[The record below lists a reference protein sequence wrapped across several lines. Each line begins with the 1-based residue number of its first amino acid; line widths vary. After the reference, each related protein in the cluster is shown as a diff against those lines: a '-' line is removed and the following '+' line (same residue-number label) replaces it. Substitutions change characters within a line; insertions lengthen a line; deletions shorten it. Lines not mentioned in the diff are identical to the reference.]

1 MNVENLK
8 TPPTQLR
15 NLVKHVNKRNFNETS
30 EQINQFIK
38 DHGLEADRSSLRY
51 LFTAI
56 NFSDPSPT
64 VTVQLQ
70 AKLLGGQLQRQLQ
83 SSSFVSNI
91 CFAFDQHFAN
101 SQKSLKPSETAELI
115 GQVCR
120 LTGINKLCECVFALA
135 VTHSSHPELRESAR
149 DCLRG
154 SITELLDS
162 YLGNNNSS
170 SATSGLQDIS
180 IDLLQYLLCCLK
192 IYVTPKLHEQFLIKL
207 REEFPRQAV
216 PLILAPFL
224 YGSTTAATSNPVRA
238 NASETDAEA
247 EATTT
252 TEIETAS
259 SSISPSTS
267 SNSCGTDAL
276 NEVGIEDIYDH
287 LSEIIFTNQG
297 KNNIMDTSWI
307 NLILE
312 IGYEFTSSVE
322 ECKNHLCSRERE
334 RTELQPKDVAKIVG
348 LMCRR
353 HSSLLDCNVNLP
365 TPANFWPGQGQGG
378 GSNSSGGSS
387 QAQATPAQQGQNSSS
402 NSNNNDGASDGGG
415 SSSSDKKDKKETT
428 DATQTWKPD
437 VFVQALK
444 ELVPQLN
451 WKDVCI
457 ELDHPEFVLKD
468 RIGLDL
474 LLTILRLATQ
484 SNIFPHPECIYRHW
498 ANTEG
503 QLSLISTLLKNPD
516 LFSFAD
522 FVFSQ
527 PTLDVLKTAPDADN
541 KEISA
546 WKSLHLVEVLLSI
559 ADKGYYTQVHELFK
573 FPAQNCPDVLFL
585 ALLHI
590 NPPLTPLRQDL
601 FNLLIPTFL
610 NNHPNSNV
618 ILASAWSS
626 TNFSL
631 RPNIMNAM
639 SEWYLR
645 SSDFD
650 QVKLSRILDL
660 AQDLKALSSLLN
672 ARSFLFI
679 IDLACLAS
687 RREYLKLEKWLTDKI
702 RDHGEPFMQ
711 AMIKVLLRRCPQVA
725 NAKVPEEQLPPKQAQ
740 LLPETVTTMINSLQT
755 CINSCMQPEMVEM
768 IMQMTANVAIMANK
782 ARAQQQQQQQ
792 QQQQP
797 GLVPPP
803 PPSILRHRG
812 MDLPGGIVPP
822 SPQQQQQQQQ
832 PFSGSLNAQQMFG
845 PGIDPLTNMSNNLAG
860 LNLSGPNGAF
870 NFGNMLTSPSRL
882 MGPGGSPYPLNP
894 MQMPQPLPP
903 PPNVGNLGRMLPG
916 GSQQPPTPSS
926 APPTAPN
933 PNNPVMADLQ
943 IPVSKEVEDEVN
955 SYFQRIYNHQP
966 NPTLSIDE
974 VLDILQRFK
983 ESSNRREQEVFLCM
997 LRNLFEEYRF
1007 FCQYPEK
1014 ELQITAQLFGGIID
1028 RNLVPTFVALGLS
1041 LRCVLDA
1048 LRKPDGSKLYY
1059 FGVTALDRFKTR
1071 LHTYNKYCEHI
1082 RSIPHFSDFPQHLIQ
1097 YVEYGM
1103 HGQEPPPHKLVG
1115 LSNTISALATGPPTE
1130 PLYRTSAMQ
1139 GHVPATAAPSSGQ
1152 KPTVAVSH
1160 ATRMKSIANAT
1171 NIDTLLVANQE
1182 EKVTVPPEPVQDKT
1196 AFIFNNL
1203 SQLNIPQKCDEIK
1216 EIMTQEYW
1224 PWLAQYLVLK
1234 RASMEFNFHTLYYN
1248 FLDALKNGEINR
1260 FVTKETLRNIKVLLR
1275 SDKGVINFSDRSLL
1289 KNLGHW
1295 LGMMTLGRNR
1305 PILQLDLD
1313 LKSLLAEAYHKGQQ
1327 ELLFVVPF
1335 VAKILE
1341 SSAKSKI
1348 FRSPNPWT
1356 MGIMYVLGELHQ
1368 EPDLKLNLKFEIEV
1382 LCKTLNLELAK
1393 LRPVIYLKDPTR
1405 ALHIEQQMS
1414 QPKPKQTE
1422 SVPSPAQQQQ
1432 QQQQQQQPPPQ
1443 QQQQQQQQQQPPP
1456 PPPAEV
1462 DAAQAA
1468 AMMMNAAG
1476 GGSNNAS
1483 GSVASPSLPIDP
1495 SQVSLPPPE
1504 PRYSYVEV
1512 NVTNFQLIAQQ
1523 LVLPPNIPFLH
1534 ANPGIKHIVINAV
1547 ERTIT
1552 DWLQPVVDRSIRIA
1566 CATTEQIIRKDF
1578 ALDADENRMRT
1589 AAHQMVRNLAAGMAM
1604 ITGKDEIARAISQ
1617 NLHKAFVSA
1626 LTGMPS
1632 LSEIQAASMQ
1642 LASENVELVCA
1653 FIQKTSAEKA
1663 ALEIDRRLST
1673 DIETRKIAREEGSR
1687 FVDAQILSYQ
1697 QERLPEAVRIKV
1709 GAAPATLYAVYSE
1722 FARTIP
1728 GFQQMSDRDIALFA
1742 PKPQDLPPPNV
1753 FANDD
1758 SSMVYAE
1765 VAAKMEAFMNT
1776 AINVPT
1782 LQLQAGKMHM
1792 LLNALMSTRRL
1803 RDQESAFILLTRAV
1817 EGLTEGLINVQEHL
1831 EQMKLYRDIH
1841 LRILSL
1847 LHNSFGAPN
1856 TERAVTKCFFEIRE
1870 EARFNV
1876 EAARALITAHFV
1888 NLNQFDGM
1896 LRDCMD
1902 NGNNYMAISFG
1913 IGLIE
1918 RLIVEDRAINIV
1930 SDNEFMATVELL
1942 GRLTQHRHRYP
1953 ECIVNAIDTL
1963 WSGNFNSTA
1972 DYSPFNANER
1982 SLAGASQYIHSG
1994 MLHVR
1999 SCDTDDPPGLQEKTE
2014 FLLKD
2019 WVALY
2024 AQQTQQTT
2032 RDARNFGAFVQKMNT
2047 YGILK
2052 TDDLITRFFRQ
2063 ATNICTDVV
2072 YRMFADPSMPIN
2084 QAKNKIFQWIDAFV
2098 HLIAML
2104 VRHSGEPGNPT
2115 TKINLLNKVL
2125 GIVLGT
2131 LLKDHEMRGVSFQQV
2146 GYHRFFMM
2154 LFMEL
2159 CSADVNLDSL
2169 MHSIVSA
2176 FAYTYHQLKP
2186 SVAPG
2191 FCFAWL
2197 ELISHRVFL
2206 GRILVQIPGQ
2216 KGWPLYAQLLQD
2228 LFKYLAPFLRNTE
2241 LGKPVQLLYKG
2252 TLRVLLVLLHDFPE
2266 FLCDYHFGFCDTI
2279 PPNCVQMRN
2288 IILSAFPRNM
2298 RLPDP
2303 FTPNLK
2309 VDMLSDSSNAPKVL
2323 SSYIVNIKP
2332 PNFKKDLDSYLKARA
2347 PVTFLSELRGHLQ
2360 VTSEPGTRYN
2370 MTLMNAL
2377 VMYVGTQAIALIRN
2391 KNFVPNTSNIAHSAH
2406 MDIFQNL
2413 AVDLDTEGRYLFL
2426 NAIAN
2431 QLRYPNS
2438 HTHYFSCAVL
2448 HLFAEANSEA
2458 IQEQITRV
2466 LLERLIVNRPHPW
2479 GLLITFI
2486 ELIKNPIYKFWD
2498 HDFVHCAP
2506 EITKL
2511 FESVARSCLAKS
2523 NVTQQLNMA
2532 IVDGESQEV
2541 GNIN

>member
-1 MNVENLK
+1 MNVESQLK
-8 TPPTQLR
+8 TPLTHIR
-15 NLVKHVNKRNFNETS
+15 NLVKHVSKRNFNESS
-30 EQINQFIK
+30 EQIKQFVK
-38 DHGLEADRSSLRY
+38 EHGLEADRSSLRH
-51 LFTAI
+51 LFSVI
-56 NFSDPSPT
+56 NFSDPAPS
-64 VTVQLQ
+64 VTAQLQ
-70 AKLLGGQLQRQLQ
+70 AKLLGAQLQRQLQ

-91 CFAFDQHFAN
+91 CYAFDQYFASN
-101 SQKSLKPSETAELI
+101 QKSIKAAAVADLV
-115 GQVCR
+115 GQVAR
-120 LTGINKLCECVFALA
+120 LTGINKVCECVFALA
-135 VTHSSHPELRESAR
+135 VTHSSYTELRHSAR
-149 DCLRG
+149 NNLKG
-154 SITELLDS
+154 SLSDLIDS
-162 YLGNNNSS
+162 YLGKNNSS
-170 SATSGLQDIS
+170 PASSGLQEIS
-180 IDLLQYLLCCLK
+180 FDLLQYLLCCLSE
-192 IYVTPKLHEQFLIKL
+192 YVKPQLEAQFLVKL

-216 PLILAPFL
+216 PLVLAPFL
-224 YGSTTAATSNPVRA
+224 YGSTTATIAGA
-238 NASETDAEA
+238 GASETDAEA
-247 EATTT
+247 EATT
-252 TEIETAS
+252 
-259 SSISPSTS
+259 S
-267 SNSCGTDAL
+267 SNSSSSEADAL

-334 RTELQPKDVAKIVG
+334 RAELQSKDVAKIVG

-365 TPANFWPGQGQGG
+365 TPANFWPGQGQGA
-378 GSNSSGGSS
+378 GSNSSGSS
-387 QAQATPAQQGQNSSS
+387 QTQITPQQQTPGS
-402 NSNNNDGASDGGG
+402 SNNNDGSDGN
-415 SSSSDKKDKKETT
+415 SSSDKKDKKETT

-444 ELVPQLN
+444 EVVPQLN
-451 WKDVCI
+451 WKDVCM

-468 RIGLDL
+468 RIGLEL
-474 LLTILRLATQ
+474 LLTILRLATG

-503 QLSLISTLLKNPD
+503 QLSLIATMLKNPD

-527 PTLDVLKTAPDADN
+527 PALDVLKTAPDADN

-546 WKSLHLVEVLLSI
+546 WKSLHLVEVLLTI

-585 ALLHI
+585 ALL
-590 NPPLTPLRQDL
+590 NTSPPMTPLRQDL
-601 FNLLIPTFL
+601 FNQLIPTFL
-610 NNHPNSNV
+610 GNHPNSNV

-626 TNFSL
+626 NNFQL
-631 RPNIMNAM
+631 RSNIMNAM

-645 SSDFD
+645 GNEFD

-660 AQDLKALSSLLN
+660 AQDLKALSALLN

-702 RDHGEPFMQ
+702 REHGEPFMQ
-711 AMIKVLLRRCPQVA
+711 AIIKVLHRRCPQVI
-725 NAKVPEEQLPPKQAQ
+725 NAKVPEDQLPPKQAQ
-740 LLPETVTTMINSLQT
+740 LLPETVTTMINCLQT
-755 CINSCMQPEMVEM
+755 CINNCMQPEMVEV

-782 ARAQQQQQQQ
+782 ARAQQQQ
-792 QQQQP
+792 P

-803 PPSILRHRG
+803 PPTILRGHRG

-822 SPQQQQQQQQ
+822 PPQQ
-832 PFSGSLNAQQMFG
+832 PFSGNLNAQMFG
-845 PGIDPLTNMSNNLAG
+845 PGMDPLTNMSNNIAG

-882 MGPGGSPYPLNP
+882 MTPGANPYPLNL
-894 MQMPQPLPP
+894 MQMPQAPP

-916 GSQQPPTPSS
+916 GPQQQTPTPT
-926 APPTAPN
+926 PTAPN

-1059 FGVTALDRFKTR
+1059 FGVTALDRFRTR

-1082 RSIPHFSDFPQHLIQ
+1082 RSIPHFSDFPPHLIQ

-1103 HGQEPPPHKLVG
+1103 HGQEPPPQKLIG
-1115 LSNTISALATGPPTE
+1115 LSNTIPSAISTGPVTE
-1130 PLYRTSAMQ
+1130 PVYRNSSMLGNMPAATPGSGPKSSA
-1139 GHVPATAAPSSGQ
+1139 AI
-1152 KPTVAVSH
+1152 SH

-1216 EIMTQEYW
+1216 EIMTKEYW

-1341 SSAKSKI
+1341 SSAKSRI

-1393 LRPVIYLKDPTR
+1393 LRPVIYLKDPSR
-1405 ALHIEQQMS
+1405 ALLIEQQMS
-1414 QPKPKQTE
+1414 QPKPKQLE
-1422 SVPSPAQQQQ
+1422 AVVPAPTLPREQQSPAQPP
-1432 QQQQQQQPPPQ
+1432 PPPQ
-1443 QQQQQQQQQQPPP
+1443 QQQQPQQQAPPP
-1456 PPPAEV
+1456 PSSADV
-1462 DAAQAA
+1462 DAQNAA
-1468 AMMMNAAG
+1468 AMMMAAG
-1476 GGSNNAS
+1476 GANSTP
-1483 GSVASPSLPIDP
+1483 GSVSSPNLPTDP
-1495 SQVSLPPPE
+1495 SQVVLPPPE
-1504 PRYSYVEV
+1504 PRYSYVDV
-1512 NVTNFQLIAQQ
+1512 NVSNFQLIGQQ
-1523 LVLPPNIPFLH
+1523 LVLPPNTPFLH
-1534 ANPGIKHIVINAV
+1534 ANPGIKHIVVNAV

-1552 DWLQPVVDRSIRIA
+1552 DWLQPIVDRSIRIA

-1617 NLHKAFVSA
+1617 NLHKALLSA
-1626 LTGMPS
+1626 LNGMPS
-1632 LSEIQAASMQ
+1632 MAEIQAAAMQ

-1663 ALEIDRRLST
+1663 AAEIDRRLST
-1673 DIETRKIAREEGSR
+1673 DFETRKIAREEGNR

-1709 GAAPATLYAVYSE
+1709 GPAPATLYAVYSE
-1722 FARTIP
+1722 FARSIP
-1728 GFQQMSDRDIALFA
+1728 GFQQMSDRDIALFV
-1742 PKPQDLPPPNV
+1742 PKPTDLSQPNV
-1753 FANDD
+1753 FANDE

-1765 VAAKMEAFMNT
+1765 LASKMETFMNT
-1776 AINVPT
+1776 AIGVPS
-1782 LQLQAGKMHM
+1782 LQIQASKMHM
-1792 LLNALMSTRRL
+1792 LLNALMATRRL
-1803 RDQESAFILLTRAV
+1803 RDQESAFNLLTRAV
-1817 EGLTEGLINVQEHL
+1817 EGLTEGLVNMHENM
-1831 EQMKLYRDIH
+1831 EQMKLYQNIH
-1841 LRILSL
+1841 LRIIGL
-1847 LHNSFGAPN
+1847 LNNSFGAPN
-1856 TERAVTKCFFEIRE
+1856 TERAVTKCFFDIRE
-1870 EARFNV
+1870 EARYNV
-1876 EAARALITAHFV
+1876 EAARALITSHFV

-1902 NGNNYMAISFG
+1902 NGNNYVATSFG
-1913 IGLIE
+1913 IALLE
-1918 RLIVEDRAINIV
+1918 RLIMDDRVINIV

-1953 ECIVNAIDTL
+1953 ECIVTAIDTL
-1963 WSGNFNSTA
+1963 WSGNFNSSS
-1972 DYSPFNANER
+1972 DYSPFNGSER
-1982 SLAGASQYIHSG
+1982 YLSGASHYIHSG
-1994 MLHVR
+1994 MHHVR

-2024 AQQTQQTT
+2024 TQQNQQST

-2063 ATNICTDVV
+2063 ATHICTDVV
-2072 YRMFADPSMPIN
+2072 YRMFAEPSLPIN

-2104 VRHSGEPGNPT
+2104 VRHSGEAGNPT

-2159 CSADVNLDSL
+2159 CSADVILESL

-2176 FAYTYHQLKP
+2176 FAYTYHLLSP

-2323 SSYIVNIKP
+2323 SSYIMNIQP

-2370 MTLMNAL
+2370 MALMNAL

-2523 NVTQQLNMA
+2523 NVTQQLNMPA
-2532 IVDGESQEV
+2532 VDGEAQEV
-2541 GNIN
+2541 ANIN

>member
-1 MNVENLK
+1 MCPRLRAVAVKALLLVSK
-8 TPPTQLR
+8 PCAMHLSDTKPTDTDSFSDFLQF
-15 NLVKHVNKRNFNETS
+15 VKE
-30 EQINQFIK
+30 
-38 DHGLEADRSSLRY
+38 HGLEADRSSLRH
-51 LFTAI
+51 LFSVI
-56 NFSDPSPT
+56 NFSDPAPS
-64 VTVQLQ
+64 VTAQLQ
-70 AKLLGGQLQRQLQ
+70 AKLLGAQLQRQLQ

-91 CFAFDQHFAN
+91 CYAFDQYFASN
-101 SQKSLKPSETAELI
+101 QKSIKAAAVADLV
-115 GQVCR
+115 GQVAR
-120 LTGINKLCECVFALA
+120 LTGINKVCECVFALA
-135 VTHSSHPELRESAR
+135 VTHSSYTELRHSAR
-149 DCLRG
+149 NNLKG
-154 SITELLDS
+154 SLSELIDS
-162 YLGNNNSS
+162 YLGKNNSS
-170 SATSGLQDIS
+170 PASSGLQEIS
-180 IDLLQYLLCCLK
+180 FDLLQYLLCCLSE
-192 IYVTPKLHEQFLIKL
+192 YVKPQLEAQFLIKL

-216 PLILAPFL
+216 PLVLAPFL
-224 YGSTTAATSNPVRA
+224 YGSTTATIAGA
-238 NASETDAEA
+238 GASETDAEA
-247 EATTT
+247 EATT
-252 TEIETAS
+252 
-259 SSISPSTS
+259 S
-267 SNSCGTDAL
+267 SNSSSSEADAL

-334 RTELQPKDVAKIVG
+334 RAELQSKDVAKIVG

-365 TPANFWPGQGQGG
+365 TPANFWPGQGQGA
-378 GSNSSGGSS
+378 GSNSSGSS
-387 QAQATPAQQGQNSSS
+387 QTQITPQQQTPGS
-402 NSNNNDGASDGGG
+402 SNNNDGSDGN
-415 SSSSDKKDKKETT
+415 SSSDKKDKKETT

-444 ELVPQLN
+444 EVVPQLN
-451 WKDVCI
+451 WKDVCM

-468 RIGLDL
+468 RIGLEL
-474 LLTILRLATQ
+474 LLTILRLATG

-503 QLSLISTLLKNPD
+503 QLSLIATMLKNPD

-527 PTLDVLKTAPDADN
+527 PALDVLKTAPDADN

-585 ALLHI
+585 ALL
-590 NPPLTPLRQDL
+590 NTSPPMTPLRQDL
-601 FNLLIPTFL
+601 FNQLIPTFL
-610 NNHPNSNV
+610 GNHPNSNV

-626 TNFSL
+626 NNFQL
-631 RPNIMNAM
+631 RSNIMNAM

-645 SSDFD
+645 GNEFD

-660 AQDLKALSSLLN
+660 AQDLKALSALLN

-702 RDHGEPFMQ
+702 REHGEPFMQ
-711 AMIKVLLRRCPQVA
+711 AIIKVLHRRCPQVI
-725 NAKVPEEQLPPKQAQ
+725 NAKVPEDQLPPKQAQ
-740 LLPETVTTMINSLQT
+740 LLPETVTTMINCLQT
-755 CINSCMQPEMVEM
+755 CINNCMQPEMVEV

-782 ARAQQQQQQQ
+782 ARAQQQQ
-792 QQQQP
+792 P

-803 PPSILRHRG
+803 PPTILRGHRG

-822 SPQQQQQQQQ
+822 PPQQ
-832 PFSGSLNAQQMFG
+832 PFSGNLNAQMFG
-845 PGIDPLTNMSNNLAG
+845 PGMDPLTNMSNNIAG

-882 MGPGGSPYPLNP
+882 MTPGANPYPLNL
-894 MQMPQPLPP
+894 MQMPQAPP

-916 GSQQPPTPSS
+916 GPQQQTPTP
-926 APPTAPN
+926 APTAPN

-1059 FGVTALDRFKTR
+1059 FGVTALDRFRTR

-1082 RSIPHFSDFPQHLIQ
+1082 RSIPHFSDFPPHLIQ

-1103 HGQEPPPHKLVG
+1103 HGQEPPPQKLIG
-1115 LSNTISALATGPPTE
+1115 LSNTIPSAISSGPVTE
-1130 PLYRTSAMQ
+1130 PIYRNSSMLGNMPAATPGSGPKSSSAI
-1139 GHVPATAAPSSGQ
+1139 
-1152 KPTVAVSH
+1152 SH

-1216 EIMTQEYW
+1216 EIMTKEYW

-1341 SSAKSKI
+1341 SSAKSRI

-1393 LRPVIYLKDPTR
+1393 LRPVIYLKDPSR
-1405 ALHIEQQMS
+1405 ALLIEQQMS
-1414 QPKPKQTE
+1414 QPKPKQLE
-1422 SVPSPAQQQQ
+1422 AVVPAPTLPREQQSPAQPP
-1432 QQQQQQQPPPQ
+1432 PPPQ
-1443 QQQQQQQQQQPPP
+1443 QQQQPQQQAPPP
-1456 PPPAEV
+1456 PSSADV
-1462 DAAQAA
+1462 DAQNAA
-1468 AMMMNAAG
+1468 AMMMAAG
-1476 GGSNNAS
+1476 GANSTP
-1483 GSVASPSLPIDP
+1483 GSVSSPNLPTDP
-1495 SQVSLPPPE
+1495 SQVVLPPPE
-1504 PRYSYVEV
+1504 PRYSYVDV
-1512 NVTNFQLIAQQ
+1512 NVSNFQLIGQQ
-1523 LVLPPNIPFLH
+1523 LVLPPNTPFLH
-1534 ANPGIKHIVINAV
+1534 ANPGIKHIVVNAV

-1552 DWLQPVVDRSIRIA
+1552 DWLQPIVDRSIRIA

-1617 NLHKAFVSA
+1617 NLHKALLSA
-1626 LTGMPS
+1626 LNGMPS
-1632 LSEIQAASMQ
+1632 MAEIQAAAMQ

-1663 ALEIDRRLST
+1663 AAEIDRRLST
-1673 DIETRKIAREEGSR
+1673 DFETRKIAREEGNR

-1709 GAAPATLYAVYSE
+1709 GPAPATLYAVYSE
-1722 FARTIP
+1722 FARSIP
-1728 GFQQMSDRDIALFA
+1728 GFQQMSDRDIALFV
-1742 PKPQDLPPPNV
+1742 PKPTDLSQPNV
-1753 FANDD
+1753 FANDE

-1765 VAAKMEAFMNT
+1765 LASKMETFMNT
-1776 AINVPT
+1776 AIGVPS
-1782 LQLQAGKMHM
+1782 LQIQASKMHM
-1792 LLNALMSTRRL
+1792 LLNALMATRRL
-1803 RDQESAFILLTRAV
+1803 RDQESAFNLLTRAV
-1817 EGLTEGLINVQEHL
+1817 EGLTEGLVNMHENMD
-1831 EQMKLYRDIH
+1831 QMKLYQNIH
-1841 LRILSL
+1841 LRIIGL

-1856 TERAVTKCFFEIRE
+1856 TERAVTKCFFDIRE
-1870 EARFNV
+1870 EARYNV
-1876 EAARALITAHFV
+1876 EAARALITSHFV

-1902 NGNNYMAISFG
+1902 NGNNYVATSFG
-1913 IGLIE
+1913 IALLE
-1918 RLIVEDRAINIV
+1918 RLIMDDRVINIV

-1963 WSGNFNSTA
+1963 WSGNFNSSS
-1972 DYSPFNANER
+1972 DYSPFNGSER
-1982 SLAGASQYIHSG
+1982 YLSGASHYIHSG
-1994 MLHVR
+1994 MHHVR

-2024 AQQTQQTT
+2024 TQQNQQST

-2063 ATNICTDVV
+2063 ATHICTDVV
-2072 YRMFADPSMPIN
+2072 YRMFAEPSLPIN

-2104 VRHSGEPGNPT
+2104 VRHSGEAGNPT

-2159 CSADVNLDSL
+2159 CSADVILESL

-2176 FAYTYHQLKP
+2176 FAYTYHLLNP

-2323 SSYIVNIKP
+2323 SSYIMNIQP

-2370 MTLMNAL
+2370 MALMNAL

-2506 EITKL
+2506 EITKYFGECL
-2511 FESVARSCLAKS
+2511 IVVKRFENSIGIQCAS
-2523 NVTQQLNMA
+2523 
-2532 IVDGESQEV
+2532 
-2541 GNIN
+2541 

>member
-1 MNVENLK
+1 MNVENQLTPLK
-8 TPPTQLR
+8 QIR
-15 NLVKHVNKRNFNETS
+15 NLVKHVNKRNFNES
-30 EQINQFIK
+30 NEQIKQFIQ
-38 DHGLEADRSSLRY
+38 DYALEADRSCLRY
-51 LFTAI
+51 LFTVL
-56 NFSDPSPT
+56 NLNDPSPN
-64 VTVQLQ
+64 VTAQLQ
-70 AKLLGGQLQRQLQ
+70 AKLLGAHLQRQLQ
-83 SSSFVSNI
+83 CSSFVTNI
-91 CFAFDQHFAN
+91 CFAFDQHFAK
-101 SQKSLKPSETAELI
+101 QKGLKPFALSELV
-115 GQVCR
+115 GQVAK
-120 LTGINKLCECVFALA
+120 LTGINKLCECIFALA
-135 VTHSSHPELRESAR
+135 VTHSSHPELRQSAR
-149 DCLRG
+149 ENLR
-154 SITELLDS
+154 SSLPELLNS
-162 YLGNNNSS
+162 YLGNN
-170 SATSGLQDIS
+170 SASAATASGLHEIS
-180 IDLLQYLLCCLK
+180 FDLLQYLLCCLRE
-192 IYVTPKLHEQFLIKL
+192 YVTPQLESQFLRKL
-207 REEFPRQAV
+207 REEFPREAV
-216 PLILAPFL
+216 PLVLAPLL
-224 YGSTTAATSNPVRA
+224 YRNTTTTATTTTAAKSNDDE
-238 NASETDAEA
+238 ETDAE
-247 EATTT
+247 EETTNTNT
-252 TEIETAS
+252 TNTSSWS
-259 SSISPSTS
+259 SS
-267 SNSCGTDAL
+267 NADNL

-287 LSEIIFTNQG
+287 LSEIIYSNQG

-312 IGYEFTSSVE
+312 IGYDFTSSVE
-322 ECKNHLCSRERE
+322 DCRNHLCCGCGSR
-334 RTELQPKDVAKIVG
+334 ELQPKDVAKIVG

-353 HSSLLDCNVNLP
+353 HLSLLDCNVNLP
-365 TPANFWPGQGQGG
+365 TPANFWPGQ
-378 GSNSSGGSS
+378 
-387 QAQATPAQQGQNSSS
+387 QQGAGSSSS
-402 NSNNNDGASDGGG
+402 NASQSAQQQNSTSSNNNNDGSSE
-415 SSSSDKKDKKETT
+415 SSSAASEKKDKKETT
-428 DATQTWKPD
+428 DATQTWKPE

-444 ELVPQLN
+444 ELAPQLN
-451 WKDVCI
+451 WKEVCM

-474 LLTILRLATQ
+474 LLTILRLSTQ
-484 SNIFPHPECIYRHW
+484 SKLFPQPECIYRHW
-498 ANTEG
+498 SNTEG
-503 QLSLISTLLKNPD
+503 QLSLITTMLQNPD

-522 FVFSQ
+522 YVISQ
-527 PTLDVLKTAPDADN
+527 PALDVLKTPPDAEK
-541 KEISA
+541 KEIAA

-559 ADKGYYTQVHELFK
+559 ADKGYYSQVHELFK

-601 FNLLIPTFL
+601 FNQLIPTFL
-610 NNHPNSNV
+610 GNHPNSNV

-626 TNFSL
+626 TNFQL
-631 RPNIMNAM
+631 RPSIMNAM

-645 SSDFD
+645 GSEFD

-687 RREYLKLEKWLTDKI
+687 RREYLKLEKWLSDKI

-711 AMIKVLLRRCPQVA
+711 AMIKVLQRRCPQVT
-725 NAKVPEEQLPPKQAQ
+725 NSKLPEDQLPPKQAQ
-740 LLPETVTTMINSLQT
+740 LLPETVTTMINCLQA
-755 CINSCMQPEMVEM
+755 CINTCMQPETAEM
-768 IMQMTANVAIMANK
+768 IMQMAGNVAILANK
-782 ARAQQQQQQQ
+782 ARAAQQQQQQV
-792 QQQQP
+792 P
-797 GLVPPP
+797 PSLVPP
-803 PPSILRHRG
+803 PPSILRGHRG
-812 MDLPGGIVPP
+812 MDLPGGGIVPGSVP
-822 SPQQQQQQQQ
+822 PPPQQQQQQQ
-832 PFSGSLNAQQMFG
+832 PFSGNLNAQQMFG
-845 PGIDPLTNMSNNLAG
+845 PGGMDPLTNMSNNLAG
-860 LNLSGPNGAF
+860 LNLGGPNGAF
-870 NFGNMLTSPSRL
+870 NFGNMLNNLVSTTPASPSRL
-882 MGPGGSPYPLNP
+882 MTAGANPYPP
-894 MQMPQPLPP
+894 IPIQITAQP
-903 PPNVGNLGRMLPG
+903 PPNVGNLGRMLPAG
-916 GSQQPPTPSS
+916 PQPAPTP
-926 APPTAPN
+926 PN

-943 IPVSKEVEDEVN
+943 MPVSKEVEDEAN

-983 ESSNRREQEVFLCM
+983 ESSHRREQEVFLCM

-1007 FCQYPEK
+1007 FSHYPEK

-1048 LRKPDGSKLYY
+1048 LRKPEGSKLYY

-1082 RSIPHFSDFPQHLIQ
+1082 RSIPHFNDFPQHLIQ
-1097 YVEYGM
+1097 YVEFGM
-1103 HGQEPPPHKLVG
+1103 HGQEPPPQKLIG
-1115 LSNTISALATGPPTE
+1115 LSNTIPSSAIAQGAAE
-1130 PLYRTSAMQ
+1130 PLYRANSMP
-1139 GHVPATAAPSSGQ
+1139 GNMPTAPNVQ
-1152 KPTVAVSH
+1152 KPPVVLAH
-1160 ATRMKSIANAT
+1160 AARMKSIANAT

-1182 EKVTVPPEPVQDKT
+1182 EKITVPPEPIQDKT

-1203 SQLNIPQKCDEIK
+1203 SQLNIPQKCEEIK
-1216 EIMTQEYW
+1216 EIMTKEYW

-1248 FLDALKNGEINR
+1248 FLDALKNVEINR
-1260 FVTKETLRNIKVLLR
+1260 YVTKETLRNIKVLLR

-1341 SSAKSKI
+1341 SSAKSRI
-1348 FRSPNPWT
+1348 FKSPNPWT

-1382 LCKTLNLELAK
+1382 LCKTLNLELEK
-1393 LRPVIYLKDPTR
+1393 LKPVIYLKDPSR
-1405 ALHIEQQMS
+1405 PLLIEQQMS
-1414 QPKPKQTE
+1414 QPKPKVVE
-1422 SVPSPAQQQQ
+1422 A
-1432 QQQQQQQPPPQ
+1432 PPQ
-1443 QQQQQQQQQQPPP
+1443 QQQQQQQQQQHPQQQQQPPQPPP
-1456 PPPAEV
+1456 SAEV
-1462 DAAQAA
+1462 DAQ
-1468 AMMMNAAG
+1468 AMMMSNA
-1476 GGSNNAS
+1476 NAS
-1483 GSVASPSLPIDP
+1483 GSVSSPNLPTDP
-1495 SQVSLPPPE
+1495 SQVVLPPPE
-1504 PRYSYVEV
+1504 PRFSYLEV
-1512 NVTNFQLIAQQ
+1512 NVNNLQLIGPQ
-1523 LVLPPNIPFLH
+1523 LVMPNNIPFLH
-1534 ANPGIKHIVINAV
+1534 SNPGFKHIVVNAI

-1617 NLHKAFVSA
+1617 NLHKAFMAA
-1626 LTGMPS
+1626 LTGVPS
-1632 LSEIQAASMQ
+1632 MSDIQAASMQ
-1642 LASENVELVCA
+1642 LANENVELVCA
-1653 FIQKTSAEKA
+1653 FIQKTSAEKS

-1673 DIETRKIAREEGSR
+1673 DFETRKIAREEGSR

-1697 QERLPEAVRIKV
+1697 QERLPEPVRLKV
-1709 GAAPATLYAVYSE
+1709 GPAPPTLYAVYSE
-1722 FARTIP
+1722 FARSIP
-1728 GFQQMSDRDIALFA
+1728 GFQQMSDRDIALFV
-1742 PKPQDLPPPNV
+1742 PKPQDLQPPNV
-1753 FANDD
+1753 FANDE

-1765 VAAKMEAFMNT
+1765 VASKMEAFMNT

-1782 LQLQAGKMHM
+1782 LQLQASKMHV
-1792 LLNALMSTRRL
+1792 LLNALMATRRL
-1803 RDQESAFILLTRAV
+1803 RDQESAFNLLTRAV
-1817 EGLTEGLINVQEHL
+1817 EGLTEGLINVQDHM

-1856 TERAVTKCFFEIRE
+1856 TERAVTKCFFDIRE
-1870 EARFNV
+1870 EVRYNV
-1876 EAARALITAHFV
+1876 EAARALITSHFV

-1896 LRDCMD
+1896 LRDCID
-1902 NGNNYMAISFG
+1902 NGNNYMAISFA
-1913 IGLIE
+1913 IALLE
-1918 RLIVEDRAINIV
+1918 RLIMEDRVINVV
-1930 SDNEFMATVELL
+1930 SDNEFMATVEVL
-1942 GRLTQHRHRYP
+1942 GRLSQQRHRYP
-1953 ECIVNAIDTL
+1953 ECIANAIETL
-1963 WSGNFNSTA
+1963 WSGNLNTSDYGSFN
-1972 DYSPFNANER
+1972 PGER
-1982 SLAGASQYIHSG
+1982 YPTGASHYIHSG
-1994 MLHVR
+1994 MHHVR
-1999 SCDTDDPPGLQEKTE
+1999 SSDMDDPPGLQEKTE

-2024 AQQTQQTT
+2024 TQQNQQTT
-2032 RDARNFGAFVQKMNT
+2032 RDARNFSAFVQKMNS

-2063 ATNICTDVV
+2063 ATQICTDVV
-2072 YRMFADPSMPIN
+2072 YRMFGDPNLPIN

-2104 VRHSGEPGNPT
+2104 VRHSGEAGNPT

-2131 LLKDHEMRGVSFQQV
+2131 LIKDHEMRGVGFQQV

-2159 CSADVNLDSL
+2159 CSADSTLESL

-2176 FAYTYHQLKP
+2176 FAYTYHLLNP

-2216 KGWPLYAQLLQD
+2216 KGWPLYSQLLQD

-2309 VDMLSDSSNAPKVL
+2309 VDMLSDSSNAPKVCK
-2323 SSYIVNIKP
+2323 SYINNIQP
-2332 PNFKKDLDSYLKARA
+2332 ANFRNDLDSYLKARA

-2360 VTSEPGTRYN
+2360 VTTEPGTRYN
-2370 MTLMNAL
+2370 MALMNAL

-2506 EITKL
+2506 EITKYFGECL
-2511 FESVARSCLAKS
+2511 IVFNRFEP
-2523 NVTQQLNMA
+2523 LNSIQCA
-2532 IVDGESQEV
+2532 A
-2541 GNIN
+2541 

>member
-1 MNVENLK
+1 MNVESQLK
-8 TPPTQLR
+8 TPLTHIR
-15 NLVKHVNKRNFNETS
+15 NLVKHVNKRNFNETC
-30 EQINQFIK
+30 EHIKQFVK
-38 DHGLEADRSSLRY
+38 EHGLEADRSSLRH
-51 LFTAI
+51 LFSVI
-56 NFSDPSPT
+56 NFSDASPT

-70 AKLLGGQLQRQLQ
+70 AKLLGSQLQRQLQ

-91 CFAFDQHFAN
+91 CFAFDQYFVTN
-101 SQKSLKPSETAELI
+101 QKSLKPAAVADLVSH
-115 GQVCR
+115 VSR
-120 LTGINKLCECVFALA
+120 LTGINKLCECIFALA
-135 VTHSSHPELRESAR
+135 VTHSSHPELRKSAKNN
-149 DCLRG
+149 LEV
-154 SITELLDS
+154 SLPELINS

-170 SATSGLQDIS
+170 AATSGLQEIS
-180 IDLLQYLLCCLK
+180 FDLLQYLLCCLSD
-192 IYVTPKLHEQFLIKL
+192 YVKPELEHQFLVKL

-216 PLILAPFL
+216 PLVLAPFL
-224 YGSTTAATSNPVRA
+224 YGSTTATAAVA
-238 NASETDAEA
+238 GAGASETDAEA
-247 EATTT
+247 ET
-252 TEIETAS
+252 TAS
-259 SSISPSTS
+259 N
-267 SNSCGTDAL
+267 SNSSSSEADAP

-307 NLILE
+307 NLIHE

-334 RTELQPKDVAKIVG
+334 RAEVQAKDVAKIVG

-365 TPANFWPGQGQGG
+365 TPANFWPGQAQGQSQGQGA
-378 GSNSSGGSS
+378 GSSSSGSS
-387 QAQATPAQQGQNSSS
+387 QTQSTSQQQGSG
-402 NSNNNDGASDGGG
+402 NSNNNDGAEGN
-415 SSSSDKKDKKETT
+415 SSSDKKDKKETT
-428 DATQTWKPD
+428 EATQTWKPD

-444 ELVPQLN
+444 EVVPQLN
-451 WKDVCI
+451 WKDVCL

-474 LLTILRLATQ
+474 LLTILRLAT
-484 SNIFPHPECIYRHW
+484 SSSLFPHPECIYRHW

-503 QLSLISTLLKNPD
+503 QLSLITTMLKNPD
-516 LFSFAD
+516 LFSFSD

-527 PTLDVLKTAPDADN
+527 PALDVLKTAPDAEN

-559 ADKGYYTQVHELFK
+559 ADKGYYTQVHEIFK

-590 NPPLTPLRQDL
+590 NPPLSPLRLDL
-601 FNLLIPTFL
+601 FNQLIPTFL
-610 NNHPNSNV
+610 GNHPNSNV

-626 TNFSL
+626 TNFQL

-645 SSDFD
+645 GNDFD
-650 QVKLSRILDL
+650 QGKLSRILDL

-711 AMIKVLLRRCPQVA
+711 AMIKVLLRRCPQLV
-725 NAKVPEEQLPPKQAQ
+725 NAKVSEDQLPPKQAQ
-740 LLPETVTTMINSLQT
+740 LLPETVTTMINCLQN
-755 CINSCMQPEMVEM
+755 CINNCMQPEMVEVV
-768 IMQMTANVAIMANK
+768 MQMTANVAIMANK
-782 ARAQQQQQQQ
+782 ARAQQQ
-792 QQQQP
+792 P

-803 PPSILRHRG
+803 PPNMLRGHRG
-812 MDLPGGIVPP
+812 MDLSGGIVPP
-822 SPQQQQQQQQ
+822 PPQQ
-832 PFSGSLNAQQMFG
+832 PFSGNLNAQMFA
-845 PGIDPLTNMSNNLAG
+845 PGMDPLTNMSNNLAG
-860 LNLSGPNGAF
+860 LNLSGPNGGF

-882 MGPGGSPYPLNP
+882 MNPGASPYPLNP
-894 MQMPQPLPP
+894 MQMPQAPP

-916 GSQQPPTPSS
+916 GPQQPTPTPT
-926 APPTAPN
+926 PTAPN

-1048 LRKPDGSKLYY
+1048 LRKPEGNKLFY
-1059 FGVTALDRFKTR
+1059 FGITALDRFRTR

-1082 RSIPHFSDFPQHLIQ
+1082 RSIPHFSDFPPHLIQ

-1103 HGQEPPPHKLVG
+1103 HGQEPPAQKLIG
-1115 LSNTISALATGPPTE
+1115 LSNTIPSAISSGPPTE
-1130 PLYRTSAMQ
+1130 PLFRANSMPGNVPGVTLGSGAKTS
-1139 GHVPATAAPSSGQ
+1139 
-1152 KPTVAVSH
+1152 VAVSH

-1203 SQLNIPQKCDEIK
+1203 SQLNIPQKCEEIK
-1216 EIMTQEYW
+1216 EIMTKEYW

-1341 SSAKSKI
+1341 SSAKSRI

-1368 EPDLKLNLKFEIEV
+1368 EPELKLNLKFEIEV

-1405 ALHIEQQMS
+1405 ALLIEQQMS
-1414 QPKPKQTE
+1414 QPKPKQPE
-1422 SVPSPAQQQQ
+1422 PIAAAPALPSQQPSPAQAP
-1432 QQQQQQQPPPQ
+1432 QQPPQPQ
-1443 QQQQQQQQQQPPP
+1443 QQQQAPPP
-1456 PPPAEV
+1456 PPPADV
-1462 DAAQAA
+1462 DAQAAA
-1468 AMMMNAAG
+1468 AMMMG
-1476 GGSNNAS
+1476 SGGSGANS
-1483 GSVASPSLPIDP
+1483 TPGSVASPNLPTDP
-1495 SQVSLPPPE
+1495 SQVVLPPPE
-1504 PRYSYVEV
+1504 PRYSYVDV
-1512 NVTNFQLIAQQ
+1512 NVSNFQLIAQH
-1523 LVLPPNIPFLH
+1523 LILPPNIPFLH
-1534 ANPGIKHIVINAV
+1534 TNPGIKLIVINAV

-1617 NLHKAFVSA
+1617 NVHKAFVSSM
-1626 LTGMPS
+1626 TGMPS
-1632 LSEIQAASMQ
+1632 LTEVQAAAMQ
-1642 LASENVELVCA
+1642 LANENVELVCA

-1663 ALEIDRRLST
+1663 AAEIDRRLST
-1673 DIETRKIAREEGSR
+1673 DFETRKIAREEGNR

-1709 GAAPATLYAVYSE
+1709 GPAPATLYAVYSE
-1722 FARTIP
+1722 FARSIP
-1728 GFQQMSDRDIALFA
+1728 GFQQMSDRDIALFV

-1753 FANDD
+1753 FANDE

-1765 VAAKMEAFMNT
+1765 VASKMEAFMNT
-1776 AINVPT
+1776 AIGVPS
-1782 LQLQAGKMHM
+1782 LQVQASKMHM
-1792 LLNALMSTRRL
+1792 LLNALMSTRRQ
-1803 RDQESAFILLTRAV
+1803 RDQESAFNLLTRAV
-1817 EGLTEGLINVQEHL
+1817 EGLTEGLVNVPDHI
-1831 EQMKLYRDIH
+1831 EQMKLYQNIH

-1847 LHNSFGAPN
+1847 LQNSFGAPN
-1856 TERAVTKCFFEIRE
+1856 TERAVTKCFFDIRE
-1870 EARFNV
+1870 EVRYNV
-1876 EAARALITAHFV
+1876 EAARSLITSHFV

-1902 NGNNYMAISFG
+1902 NGNNYVAISFG
-1913 IGLIE
+1913 IALLE
-1918 RLIVEDRAINIV
+1918 RLIMEDRAINIV
-1930 SDNEFMATVELL
+1930 QDNEFMATVELL

-1963 WSGNFNSTA
+1963 WSGNFNSSS
-1972 DYSPFNANER
+1972 DFSPFNASER
-1982 SLAGASQYIHSG
+1982 YLAGASHYIHSG
-1994 MLHVR
+1994 MHHVR

-2024 AQQTQQTT
+2024 TQQNQQST

-2063 ATNICTDVV
+2063 ATHICTDVV
-2072 YRMFADPSMPIN
+2072 YRMFAEPNLQLN

-2104 VRHSGEPGNPT
+2104 VRHSGEAGNPT

-2131 LLKDHEMRGVSFQQV
+2131 LLKDQEMRGTNFQQV

-2159 CSADVNLDSL
+2159 CSADMILESL

-2176 FAYTYHQLKP
+2176 FAYTYHLLNP

-2309 VDMLSDSSNAPKVL
+2309 VDMLSDSSNAPKVS
-2323 SSYIVNIKP
+2323 SSYIMNIQP

-2523 NVTQQLNMA
+2523 NPPQQLNMPA
-2532 IVDGESQEV
+2532 VDGEGQEV
-2541 GNIN
+2541 ANIN

>member
-1 MNVENLK
+1 MNVESQLK
-8 TPPTQLR
+8 TPLTHIR
-15 NLVKHVNKRNFNETS
+15 NLVKHVSKRNFNESS
-30 EQINQFIK
+30 EQIKQFVK
-38 DHGLEADRSSLRY
+38 EHGLEADRSSLRH
-51 LFTAI
+51 LFSVI
-56 NFSDPSPT
+56 NFSDPAPS
-64 VTVQLQ
+64 VTAQLQ
-70 AKLLGGQLQRQLQ
+70 AKLLGAQLQRQLQ

-91 CFAFDQHFAN
+91 CYAFDQYFASN
-101 SQKSLKPSETAELI
+101 QKSIKAAAVADLV
-115 GQVCR
+115 GQVAR
-120 LTGINKLCECVFALA
+120 LTGINKVCECVFALA
-135 VTHSSHPELRESAR
+135 VTHSSYTELRHSAR
-149 DCLRG
+149 NNLKG
-154 SITELLDS
+154 SLSDLIDS
-162 YLGNNNSS
+162 YLGKNNSS
-170 SATSGLQDIS
+170 PASSGLQEIS
-180 IDLLQYLLCCLK
+180 FDLLQYLLCCLSE
-192 IYVTPKLHEQFLIKL
+192 YVKPQLEAQFLVKL

-216 PLILAPFL
+216 PLVLAPFL
-224 YGSTTAATSNPVRA
+224 YGSTTATIAGA
-238 NASETDAEA
+238 GASETDAEA
-247 EATTT
+247 EATT
-252 TEIETAS
+252 
-259 SSISPSTS
+259 S
-267 SNSCGTDAL
+267 SNSSSSEADAL

-334 RTELQPKDVAKIVG
+334 RAELQSKDVAKIVG

-365 TPANFWPGQGQGG
+365 TPANFWPGQGQGA
-378 GSNSSGGSS
+378 GSNSSGSS
-387 QAQATPAQQGQNSSS
+387 QTQITPQQQTPGS
-402 NSNNNDGASDGGG
+402 SNNNDGSDGN
-415 SSSSDKKDKKETT
+415 SSSDKKDKKETT

-444 ELVPQLN
+444 EVVPQLN
-451 WKDVCI
+451 WKDVCM

-468 RIGLDL
+468 RIGLEL
-474 LLTILRLATQ
+474 LLTILRLATG

-503 QLSLISTLLKNPD
+503 QLSLIATMLKNPD

-527 PTLDVLKTAPDADN
+527 PALDVLKTAPDADN

-546 WKSLHLVEVLLSI
+546 WKSLHLVEVLLTI

-585 ALLHI
+585 ALL
-590 NPPLTPLRQDL
+590 NTSPPMTPLRQDL
-601 FNLLIPTFL
+601 FNQLIPTFL
-610 NNHPNSNV
+610 GNHPNSNV

-626 TNFSL
+626 NNFQL
-631 RPNIMNAM
+631 RSNIMNAM

-645 SSDFD
+645 GNEFD

-660 AQDLKALSSLLN
+660 AQDLKALSALLN

-702 RDHGEPFMQ
+702 REHGEPFMQ
-711 AMIKVLLRRCPQVA
+711 AIIKVLHRRCPQVI
-725 NAKVPEEQLPPKQAQ
+725 NAKVPEDQLPPKQAQ
-740 LLPETVTTMINSLQT
+740 LLPETVTTMINCLQT
-755 CINSCMQPEMVEM
+755 CINNCMQPEMVEV

-782 ARAQQQQQQQ
+782 ARAQQQQ
-792 QQQQP
+792 P

-803 PPSILRHRG
+803 PPTILRGHRG

-822 SPQQQQQQQQ
+822 PPQQ
-832 PFSGSLNAQQMFG
+832 PFSGNLNAQMFG
-845 PGIDPLTNMSNNLAG
+845 PGMDPLTNMSNNIAG

-882 MGPGGSPYPLNP
+882 MTPGANPYPLNL
-894 MQMPQPLPP
+894 MQMPQAPP

-916 GSQQPPTPSS
+916 GPQQQTPTPT
-926 APPTAPN
+926 PTAPN

-1059 FGVTALDRFKTR
+1059 FGVTALDRFRTR

-1082 RSIPHFSDFPQHLIQ
+1082 RSIPHFSDFPPHLIQ

-1103 HGQEPPPHKLVG
+1103 HGQEPPPQKLIG
-1115 LSNTISALATGPPTE
+1115 LSNTIPSAISTGPVTE
-1130 PLYRTSAMQ
+1130 PVYRNSSMLGNMPAATPGSGPKSSA
-1139 GHVPATAAPSSGQ
+1139 AI
-1152 KPTVAVSH
+1152 SH

-1216 EIMTQEYW
+1216 EIMTKEYW

-1341 SSAKSKI
+1341 SSAKSRI

-1393 LRPVIYLKDPTR
+1393 LRPVIYLKDPSR
-1405 ALHIEQQMS
+1405 ALLIEQQMS
-1414 QPKPKQTE
+1414 QPKPKQLE
-1422 SVPSPAQQQQ
+1422 AVVPAPTLPREQQSPAQPP
-1432 QQQQQQQPPPQ
+1432 PPPQ
-1443 QQQQQQQQQQPPP
+1443 QQQQPQQQAPPP
-1456 PPPAEV
+1456 PSSADV
-1462 DAAQAA
+1462 DAQNAA
-1468 AMMMNAAG
+1468 AMMMAAG
-1476 GGSNNAS
+1476 GANSTP
-1483 GSVASPSLPIDP
+1483 GSVSSPNLPTDP
-1495 SQVSLPPPE
+1495 SQVVLPPPE
-1504 PRYSYVEV
+1504 PRYSYVDV
-1512 NVTNFQLIAQQ
+1512 NVSNFQLIGQQ
-1523 LVLPPNIPFLH
+1523 LVLPPNTPFLH
-1534 ANPGIKHIVINAV
+1534 ANPGIKHIVVNAV

-1552 DWLQPVVDRSIRIA
+1552 DWLQPIVDRSIRIA

-1617 NLHKAFVSA
+1617 NLHKALLSA
-1626 LTGMPS
+1626 LNGMPS
-1632 LSEIQAASMQ
+1632 MAEIQAAAMQ

-1663 ALEIDRRLST
+1663 AAEIDRRLST
-1673 DIETRKIAREEGSR
+1673 DFETRKIAREEGNR

-1709 GAAPATLYAVYSE
+1709 GPAPATLYAVYSE
-1722 FARTIP
+1722 FARSIP
-1728 GFQQMSDRDIALFA
+1728 GFQQMSDRDIALFV
-1742 PKPQDLPPPNV
+1742 PKPTDLSQPNV
-1753 FANDD
+1753 FANDE

-1765 VAAKMEAFMNT
+1765 LASKMETFMNT
-1776 AINVPT
+1776 AIGVPS
-1782 LQLQAGKMHM
+1782 LQIQASKMHM
-1792 LLNALMSTRRL
+1792 LLNALMATRRL
-1803 RDQESAFILLTRAV
+1803 RDQESAFNLLTRAV
-1817 EGLTEGLINVQEHL
+1817 EGLTEGLVNMHENM
-1831 EQMKLYRDIH
+1831 EQMKLYQNIH
-1841 LRILSL
+1841 LRIIGL
-1847 LHNSFGAPN
+1847 LNNSFGAPN
-1856 TERAVTKCFFEIRE
+1856 TERAVTKCFFDIRE
-1870 EARFNV
+1870 EARYNV
-1876 EAARALITAHFV
+1876 EAARALITSHFV

-1902 NGNNYMAISFG
+1902 NGNNYVATSFG
-1913 IGLIE
+1913 IALLE
-1918 RLIVEDRAINIV
+1918 RLIMDDRVINIV

-1953 ECIVNAIDTL
+1953 ECIVTAIDTL
-1963 WSGNFNSTA
+1963 WSGNFNSSS
-1972 DYSPFNANER
+1972 DYSPFNGSER
-1982 SLAGASQYIHSG
+1982 YLSGASHYIHSG
-1994 MLHVR
+1994 MHHVR

-2024 AQQTQQTT
+2024 TQQNQQST

-2063 ATNICTDVV
+2063 ATHICTDVV
-2072 YRMFADPSMPIN
+2072 YRMFAEPSLPIN

-2104 VRHSGEPGNPT
+2104 VRHSGEAGNPT

-2159 CSADVNLDSL
+2159 CSADVILESL

-2176 FAYTYHQLKP
+2176 FAYTYHLLSP

-2323 SSYIVNIKP
+2323 SSYIMNIQP

-2370 MTLMNAL
+2370 MALMNAL

-2506 EITKL
+2506 EITKYFGECL
-2511 FESVARSCLAKS
+2511 IVVKRFENSIGIQCAS
-2523 NVTQQLNMA
+2523 
-2532 IVDGESQEV
+2532 
-2541 GNIN
+2541 

>member
-1 MNVENLK
+1 MNVESQLK
-8 TPPTQLR
+8 TPLTHIR
-15 NLVKHVNKRNFNETS
+15 NLVKHVSKRNFNESS
-30 EQINQFIK
+30 EQIKQFVK
-38 DHGLEADRSSLRY
+38 EHGLEADRSSLRH
-51 LFTAI
+51 LFSVI
-56 NFSDPSPT
+56 NFSDPAPS
-64 VTVQLQ
+64 VTAQLQ
-70 AKLLGGQLQRQLQ
+70 AKLLGAQLQRQLQ

-91 CFAFDQHFAN
+91 CYAFDQYFASN
-101 SQKSLKPSETAELI
+101 QKSIKAAAVADLV
-115 GQVCR
+115 GQVAR
-120 LTGINKLCECVFALA
+120 LTGINKVCECVFALA
-135 VTHSSHPELRESAR
+135 VTHSSYTELRHSAR
-149 DCLRG
+149 NNLKG
-154 SITELLDS
+154 SLSELIDS
-162 YLGNNNSS
+162 YLGKNNSS
-170 SATSGLQDIS
+170 PASSGLQEIS
-180 IDLLQYLLCCLK
+180 FDLLQYLLCCLSE
-192 IYVTPKLHEQFLIKL
+192 YVKPQLEAQFLVKL

-216 PLILAPFL
+216 PLVLAPFL
-224 YGSTTAATSNPVRA
+224 YGSTTATIAGA
-238 NASETDAEA
+238 GASETDAEA
-247 EATTT
+247 EATT
-252 TEIETAS
+252 
-259 SSISPSTS
+259 S
-267 SNSCGTDAL
+267 SNSSSSEADAL

-334 RTELQPKDVAKIVG
+334 RAELQSKDVAKIVG

-365 TPANFWPGQGQGG
+365 TPANFWPGQGQGA
-378 GSNSSGGSS
+378 GSNSSGSS
-387 QAQATPAQQGQNSSS
+387 QTQITPQQQTPGS
-402 NSNNNDGASDGGG
+402 SNNNDGSDGN
-415 SSSSDKKDKKETT
+415 SSSDKKDKKETT

-444 ELVPQLN
+444 EVVPQLN
-451 WKDVCI
+451 WKDVCM

-468 RIGLDL
+468 RIGLEL
-474 LLTILRLATQ
+474 LLTILRLATG

-503 QLSLISTLLKNPD
+503 QLSLIATMLKNPD

-527 PTLDVLKTAPDADN
+527 PALDVLKTAPDADN

-546 WKSLHLVEVLLSI
+546 WKSLHLVEVLLTI

-585 ALLHI
+585 ALL
-590 NPPLTPLRQDL
+590 NTSPPMTPLRQDL
-601 FNLLIPTFL
+601 FNQLIPTFL
-610 NNHPNSNV
+610 GNHPNSNV

-626 TNFSL
+626 NNFQL
-631 RPNIMNAM
+631 RSNIMNAM

-645 SSDFD
+645 GNEFD

-660 AQDLKALSSLLN
+660 AQDLKALSALLN

-702 RDHGEPFMQ
+702 REHGEPFMQ
-711 AMIKVLLRRCPQVA
+711 AIIKVLHRRCPQVI
-725 NAKVPEEQLPPKQAQ
+725 NAKVPEDQLPPKQAQ
-740 LLPETVTTMINSLQT
+740 LLPETVTTMINCLQT
-755 CINSCMQPEMVEM
+755 CINNCMQPEMVEV

-782 ARAQQQQQQQ
+782 ARAQQQQ
-792 QQQQP
+792 P

-803 PPSILRHRG
+803 PPTILRGHRG

-822 SPQQQQQQQQ
+822 PPQQ
-832 PFSGSLNAQQMFG
+832 PFSGNLNAQMFG
-845 PGIDPLTNMSNNLAG
+845 PGMDPLTNMSNNIAG

-882 MGPGGSPYPLNP
+882 MTPGANPYPLNL
-894 MQMPQPLPP
+894 MQMPQAPP

-916 GSQQPPTPSS
+916 GPQQQTPTPT
-926 APPTAPN
+926 PTAPN

-1059 FGVTALDRFKTR
+1059 FGVTALDRFRTR

-1082 RSIPHFSDFPQHLIQ
+1082 RSIPHFSDFPPHLIQ

-1103 HGQEPPPHKLVG
+1103 HGQEPPPQKLIG
-1115 LSNTISALATGPPTE
+1115 LSNTIPSAISSGPATE
-1130 PLYRTSAMQ
+1130 PIYRNSSMLGNMPAATPGSGPKSSA
-1139 GHVPATAAPSSGQ
+1139 AI
-1152 KPTVAVSH
+1152 SH

-1216 EIMTQEYW
+1216 EIMTKEYW

-1341 SSAKSKI
+1341 SSAKSRI

-1393 LRPVIYLKDPTR
+1393 LRPVIYLKDPSR
-1405 ALHIEQQMS
+1405 ALLIEQQMS
-1414 QPKPKQTE
+1414 QPKPKQLE
-1422 SVPSPAQQQQ
+1422 AVVPAPTLPREQQSPAQPP
-1432 QQQQQQQPPPQ
+1432 PPPQ
-1443 QQQQQQQQQQPPP
+1443 QQQQPQQQAPPP
-1456 PPPAEV
+1456 PSSADV
-1462 DAAQAA
+1462 DAQNAA
-1468 AMMMNAAG
+1468 AMMMAAG
-1476 GGSNNAS
+1476 GANSTP
-1483 GSVASPSLPIDP
+1483 GSVSSPNLPTDP
-1495 SQVSLPPPE
+1495 SQVVLPPPE
-1504 PRYSYVEV
+1504 PRYSYVDV
-1512 NVTNFQLIAQQ
+1512 NVSNFQLIGQQ
-1523 LVLPPNIPFLH
+1523 LVLPPNTPFLH
-1534 ANPGIKHIVINAV
+1534 ANPGIKHIVVNAV

-1552 DWLQPVVDRSIRIA
+1552 DWLQPIVDRSIRIA

-1617 NLHKAFVSA
+1617 NLHKALLSA
-1626 LTGMPS
+1626 LNGMPS
-1632 LSEIQAASMQ
+1632 MAEIQAAAMQ

-1663 ALEIDRRLST
+1663 AAEIDRRLST
-1673 DIETRKIAREEGSR
+1673 DFETRKIAREEGNR

-1709 GAAPATLYAVYSE
+1709 GPAPATLYAVYSE
-1722 FARTIP
+1722 FARSIP
-1728 GFQQMSDRDIALFA
+1728 GFQQMSDRDIALFV
-1742 PKPQDLPPPNV
+1742 PKPTDLSQPNV
-1753 FANDD
+1753 FANDE

-1765 VAAKMEAFMNT
+1765 LASKMETFMNT
-1776 AINVPT
+1776 AIGVPS
-1782 LQLQAGKMHM
+1782 LQIQASKMHM
-1792 LLNALMSTRRL
+1792 LLNALMATRRL
-1803 RDQESAFILLTRAV
+1803 RDQESAFNLLTRAV
-1817 EGLTEGLINVQEHL
+1817 EGLTEGLVNMHENM
-1831 EQMKLYRDIH
+1831 EQMKLYQNIH
-1841 LRILSL
+1841 LRIIGL

-1856 TERAVTKCFFEIRE
+1856 TERAVTKCFFDIRE
-1870 EARFNV
+1870 EARYNV
-1876 EAARALITAHFV
+1876 EAARALITSHFV

-1902 NGNNYMAISFG
+1902 NGNNYVATSFG
-1913 IGLIE
+1913 IALLE
-1918 RLIVEDRAINIV
+1918 RLIMDDRVINIV

-1963 WSGNFNSTA
+1963 WSGNFNSSS
-1972 DYSPFNANER
+1972 DYSPFNGSER
-1982 SLAGASQYIHSG
+1982 YLSGASHYIHSG
-1994 MLHVR
+1994 MHHVR

-2024 AQQTQQTT
+2024 TQQNQQST

-2063 ATNICTDVV
+2063 ATHICTDVV
-2072 YRMFADPSMPIN
+2072 YRMFAEPSLPIN

-2104 VRHSGEPGNPT
+2104 VRHSGEAGNPT

-2159 CSADVNLDSL
+2159 CSADVILESL

-2176 FAYTYHQLKP
+2176 FAYTYHLLNP

-2323 SSYIVNIKP
+2323 SSYIMNIQP

-2370 MTLMNAL
+2370 MALMNAL

-2506 EITKL
+2506 EITKYFGECL
-2511 FESVARSCLAKS
+2511 IVVKRFENSIGIQCAS
-2523 NVTQQLNMA
+2523 
-2532 IVDGESQEV
+2532 
-2541 GNIN
+2541 

>member
-1 MNVENLK
+1 MCTTSRAVAARARLLVAKASTAMHNV
-8 TPPTQLR
+8 
-15 NLVKHVNKRNFNETS
+15 TS
-30 EQINQFIK
+30 SFFAFLQFAK
-38 DHGLEADRSSLRY
+38 EHGLEADRSSLRH
-51 LFTAI
+51 LFSVI
-56 NFSDPSPT
+56 NLGDPAPS

-70 AKLLGGQLQRQLQ
+70 AKLLGTQLQRQLQ
-83 SSSFVSNI
+83 NPSFVSNI
-91 CFAFDQHFAN
+91 CFAFDQYFASN
-101 SQKSLKPSETAELI
+101 QKSLKPAAVVDLVSH
-115 GQVCR
+115 VSR
-120 LTGINKLCECVFALA
+120 LTGINKLCECIFALA
-135 VTHSSHPELRESAR
+135 VTHSSHPELRQSAR
-149 DCLRG
+149 NNLQV
-154 SITELLDS
+154 SLVELIDS
-162 YLGNNNSS
+162 YLGKGNSNPAS
-170 SATSGLQDIS
+170 SGLQEIS
-180 IDLLQYLLCCLK
+180 FDLLQYLLCCLK
-192 IYVTPKLHEQFLIKL
+192 DYVKPQLEAEFLVKL

-216 PLILAPFL
+216 PLVLAPFL
-224 YGSTTAATSNPVRA
+224 YGSGSTTASATTTGSSA
-238 NASETDAEA
+238 TETDAEA
-247 EATTT
+247 EATV
-252 TEIETAS
+252 
-259 SSISPSTS
+259 S
-267 SNSCGTDAL
+267 SNSNSSSYEADAL

-307 NLILE
+307 NLVLE

-334 RTELQPKDVAKIVG
+334 RAELQSKDVAKIVG

-365 TPANFWPGQGQGG
+365 TPANFWPGQGQAQGQ
-378 GSNSSGGSS
+378 GSGSSSSGGSS
-387 QAQATPAQQGQNSSS
+387 QAQSTSQQQSSS
-402 NSNNNDGASDGGG
+402 SSSNNNDGSEG
-415 SSSSDKKDKKETT
+415 SASSDKKDKKETT
-428 DATQTWKPD
+428 EATQTWKPD

-444 ELVPQLN
+444 EVVPQLN
-451 WKDVCI
+451 WKDVCM
-457 ELDHPEFVLKD
+457 ELDHPEFVIKD

-474 LLTILRLATQ
+474 LLTILRLATG
-484 SNIFPHPECIYRHW
+484 SSLFPHPECIYRHW

-503 QLSLISTLLKNPD
+503 QLSLIATMLKNPD

-527 PTLDVLKTAPDADN
+527 PALDVLKTAPDADN

-559 ADKGYYTQVHELFK
+559 ADKGYYTQVHELLK

-590 NPPLTPLRQDL
+590 SPPLTPLRQDL
-601 FNLLIPTFL
+601 FNQLIPTFL
-610 NNHPNSNV
+610 GNHPNSNV

-626 TNFSL
+626 TNFQL

-645 SSDFD
+645 GNEFD

-711 AMIKVLLRRCPQVA
+711 AMIKVLLRRCPQVV
-725 NAKVPEEQLPPKQAQ
+725 NAKMPEDQLPPKQTQ
-740 LLPETVTTMINSLQT
+740 LLPETVTTMINCLHT
-755 CINSCMQPEMVEM
+755 CINSCMQPEMGEM

-782 ARAQQQQQQQ
+782 ARVQ

-803 PPSILRHRG
+803 PPNILRGHRG

-822 SPQQQQQQQQ
+822 PPQQ
-832 PFSGSLNAQQMFG
+832 PFSGNLNAQMFG
-845 PGIDPLTNMSNNLAG
+845 PGMDPLTNMSNNLAG
-860 LNLSGPNGAF
+860 LNLSAPNGAF

-882 MGPGGSPYPLNP
+882 MTPGASPYPLNP
-894 MQMPQPLPP
+894 MQLTQAPP

-916 GSQQPPTPSS
+916 GPQQPAPTPT
-926 APPTAPN
+926 PTAPN

-1048 LRKPDGSKLYY
+1048 LRKPEGSKLYY
-1059 FGVTALDRFKTR
+1059 FGVTALDRFRTR

-1082 RSIPHFSDFPQHLIQ
+1082 RSIPHFSDFPPHLIH

-1103 HGQEPPPHKLVG
+1103 HGQEPPPQKLIG
-1115 LSNTISALATGPPTE
+1115 LSNTIPPVISTGPITE
-1130 PLYRTSAMQ
+1130 PLYRSNSMQ
-1139 GHVPATAAPSSGQ
+1139 GNMPAATPGSGP
-1152 KPTVAVSH
+1152 KSNVTVSH

-1182 EKVTVPPEPVQDKT
+1182 EKVTIPPEPVQDKT

-1216 EIMTQEYW
+1216 EIMTKEYW

-1248 FLDALKNGEINR
+1248 FLEALKNCEINR

-1305 PILQLDLD
+1305 PILLLDLD

-1341 SSAKSKI
+1341 SSAKSRI

-1405 ALHIEQQMS
+1405 ALLIEQQMS
-1414 QPKPKQTE
+1414 QPKPKQQDTIAPPQSLPRE
-1422 SVPSPAQQQQ
+1422 QQSPA
-1432 QQQQQQQPPPQ
+1432 QPPPQ
-1443 QQQQQQQQQQPPP
+1443 QQQQPQPQQQPPQP
-1456 PPPAEV
+1456 QAPPPAQPTDV
-1462 DAAQAA
+1462 DAQTAA
-1468 AMMMNAAG
+1468 AMMMGAG
-1476 GGSNNAS
+1476 GSGANSTP
-1483 GSVASPSLPIDP
+1483 GSVASPNLPTDP
-1495 SQVSLPPPE
+1495 SQVVLPPPE
-1504 PRYSYVEV
+1504 PRYAYVDV
-1512 NVTNFQLIAQQ
+1512 NVSNFQLIAQQ

-1552 DWLQPVVDRSIRIA
+1552 DWLQPIVDRSIRIA

-1617 NLHKAFVSA
+1617 NLHKALFSA

-1632 LSEIQAASMQ
+1632 LTEIQAAALT

-1663 ALEIDRRLST
+1663 AAEIDRRLST
-1673 DIETRKIAREEGSR
+1673 DFETRKIAREEGNR
-1687 FVDAQILSYQ
+1687 FVDSQILSYQ
-1697 QERLPEAVRIKV
+1697 QDRLPEAVRIKV
-1709 GAAPATLYAVYSE
+1709 GAAPPTLFAVYSE
-1722 FARTIP
+1722 FARSIP
-1728 GFQQMSDRDIALFA
+1728 GFQQMSERDIALFV
-1742 PKPQDLPPPNV
+1742 PKPQDLAQPNV
-1753 FANDD
+1753 FANDE

-1765 VAAKMEAFMNT
+1765 VASKMEAFMNT
-1776 AINVPT
+1776 AINVPS
-1782 LQLQAGKMHM
+1782 LQVQASKMHM
-1792 LLNALMSTRRL
+1792 LLNALMSTRRQ
-1803 RDQESAFILLTRAV
+1803 RDQDSAFNLLTRAV
-1817 EGLTEGLINVQEHL
+1817 EGLTEGLITVPEHM
-1831 EQMKLYRDIH
+1831 EQMKLYQNIH

-1856 TERAVTKCFFEIRE
+1856 TERAVTKCFFDIRE
-1870 EARFNV
+1870 EVRYNV
-1876 EAARALITAHFV
+1876 EAARALITSHFV
-1888 NLNQFDGM
+1888 NLNQFDIM

-1902 NGNNYMAISFG
+1902 NGNNYVAISFG
-1913 IGLIE
+1913 IALLE
-1918 RLIVEDRAINIV
+1918 RLIMEDRAINIV

-1942 GRLTQHRHRYP
+1942 GRLTQHRNRYP
-1953 ECIVNAIDTL
+1953 ECIVNAIEAQ
-1963 WSGNFNSTA
+1963 WSGNFNSSG
-1972 DYSPFNANER
+1972 DISPFNACER
-1982 SLAGASQYIHSG
+1982 YLAGASHYIHSG
-1994 MLHVR
+1994 MHHVR

-2024 AQQTQQTT
+2024 TQQNQQST
-2032 RDARNFGAFVQKMNT
+2032 RDARHFGAFVQKMNT

-2063 ATNICTDVV
+2063 ATHICTDVV
-2072 YRMFADPSMPIN
+2072 YRMFAEPSLPIN

-2104 VRHSGEPGNPT
+2104 VRHSGEAGNPT

-2159 CSADVNLDSL
+2159 CSADVILETL

-2176 FAYTYHQLKP
+2176 FAYTYHLLNP
-2186 SVAPG
+2186 SLAPG

-2197 ELISHRVFL
+2197 ELVSHRVFL

-2323 SSYIVNIKP
+2323 SSYIMNIQP

-2523 NVTQQLNMA
+2523 NVTQQLNMPVV
-2532 IVDGESQEV
+2532 VDGEGQEV
-2541 GNIN
+2541 VANIN

>member
-1 MNVENLK
+1 MCPRLRAVAVKALLLVSK
-8 TPPTQLR
+8 PCAMHLSDTKPTDTDSFSDFLQF
-15 NLVKHVNKRNFNETS
+15 VKE
-30 EQINQFIK
+30 
-38 DHGLEADRSSLRY
+38 HGLEADRSSLRH
-51 LFTAI
+51 LFSVI
-56 NFSDPSPT
+56 NFSDPAPS
-64 VTVQLQ
+64 VTAQLQ
-70 AKLLGGQLQRQLQ
+70 AKLLGAQLQRQLQ

-91 CFAFDQHFAN
+91 CYAFDQYFASN
-101 SQKSLKPSETAELI
+101 QKSIKAAAVADLV
-115 GQVCR
+115 GQVAR
-120 LTGINKLCECVFALA
+120 LTGINKVCECVFALA
-135 VTHSSHPELRESAR
+135 VTHSSYTELRHSAR
-149 DCLRG
+149 NNLKG
-154 SITELLDS
+154 SLSDLIDS
-162 YLGNNNSS
+162 YLGKNNSS
-170 SATSGLQDIS
+170 PASSGLQEIS
-180 IDLLQYLLCCLK
+180 FDLLQYLLCCLSE
-192 IYVTPKLHEQFLIKL
+192 YVKPQLEAQFLVKL

-216 PLILAPFL
+216 PLVLAPFL
-224 YGSTTAATSNPVRA
+224 YGSTTATIAGA
-238 NASETDAEA
+238 GASETDAEA
-247 EATTT
+247 EATT
-252 TEIETAS
+252 
-259 SSISPSTS
+259 S
-267 SNSCGTDAL
+267 SNSSSSEADAL

-334 RTELQPKDVAKIVG
+334 RAELQSKDVAKIVG

-365 TPANFWPGQGQGG
+365 TPANFWPGQGQGA
-378 GSNSSGGSS
+378 GSNSSGSS
-387 QAQATPAQQGQNSSS
+387 QTQITPQQQTPGS
-402 NSNNNDGASDGGG
+402 SNNNDGSDGN
-415 SSSSDKKDKKETT
+415 SSSDKKDKKETT

-444 ELVPQLN
+444 EVVPQLN
-451 WKDVCI
+451 WKDVCM

-468 RIGLDL
+468 RIGLEL
-474 LLTILRLATQ
+474 LLTILRLATG

-503 QLSLISTLLKNPD
+503 QLSLIATMLKNPD

-527 PTLDVLKTAPDADN
+527 PALDVLKTAPDADN

-546 WKSLHLVEVLLSI
+546 WKSLHLVEVLLTI

-585 ALLHI
+585 ALL
-590 NPPLTPLRQDL
+590 NTSPPMTPLRQDL
-601 FNLLIPTFL
+601 FNQLIPTFL
-610 NNHPNSNV
+610 GNHPNSNV

-626 TNFSL
+626 NNFQL
-631 RPNIMNAM
+631 RSNIMNAM

-645 SSDFD
+645 GNEFD

-660 AQDLKALSSLLN
+660 AQDLKALSALLN

-702 RDHGEPFMQ
+702 REHGEPFMQ
-711 AMIKVLLRRCPQVA
+711 AIIKVLHRRCPQVI
-725 NAKVPEEQLPPKQAQ
+725 NAKVPEDQLPPKQAQ
-740 LLPETVTTMINSLQT
+740 LLPETVTTMINCLQT
-755 CINSCMQPEMVEM
+755 CINNCMQPEMVEV

-782 ARAQQQQQQQ
+782 ARAQQQQ
-792 QQQQP
+792 P

-803 PPSILRHRG
+803 PPTILRGHRG

-822 SPQQQQQQQQ
+822 PPQQ
-832 PFSGSLNAQQMFG
+832 PFSGNLNAQMFG
-845 PGIDPLTNMSNNLAG
+845 PGMDPLTNMSNNIAG

-882 MGPGGSPYPLNP
+882 MTPGANPYPLNL
-894 MQMPQPLPP
+894 MQMPQAPP

-916 GSQQPPTPSS
+916 GPQQQTPTPT
-926 APPTAPN
+926 PTAPN

-1059 FGVTALDRFKTR
+1059 FGVTALDRFRTR

-1082 RSIPHFSDFPQHLIQ
+1082 RSIPHFSDFPPHLIQ

-1103 HGQEPPPHKLVG
+1103 HGQEPPPQKLIG
-1115 LSNTISALATGPPTE
+1115 LSNTIPSAISTGPVTE
-1130 PLYRTSAMQ
+1130 PVYRNSSMLGNMPAATPGSGPKSSA
-1139 GHVPATAAPSSGQ
+1139 AI
-1152 KPTVAVSH
+1152 SH

-1216 EIMTQEYW
+1216 EIMTKEYW

-1341 SSAKSKI
+1341 SSAKSRI

-1393 LRPVIYLKDPTR
+1393 LRPVIYLKDPSR
-1405 ALHIEQQMS
+1405 ALLIEQQMS
-1414 QPKPKQTE
+1414 QPKPKQLE
-1422 SVPSPAQQQQ
+1422 AVVPAPTLPREQQSPAQPP
-1432 QQQQQQQPPPQ
+1432 PPPQ
-1443 QQQQQQQQQQPPP
+1443 QQQQPQQQAPPP
-1456 PPPAEV
+1456 PSSADV
-1462 DAAQAA
+1462 DAQNAA
-1468 AMMMNAAG
+1468 AMMMAAG
-1476 GGSNNAS
+1476 GANSTP
-1483 GSVASPSLPIDP
+1483 GSVSSPNLPTDP
-1495 SQVSLPPPE
+1495 SQVVLPPPE
-1504 PRYSYVEV
+1504 PRYSYVDV
-1512 NVTNFQLIAQQ
+1512 NVSNFQLIGQQ
-1523 LVLPPNIPFLH
+1523 LVLPPNTPFLH
-1534 ANPGIKHIVINAV
+1534 ANPGIKHIVVNAV

-1552 DWLQPVVDRSIRIA
+1552 DWLQPIVDRSIRIA

-1617 NLHKAFVSA
+1617 NLHKALLSA
-1626 LTGMPS
+1626 LNGMPS
-1632 LSEIQAASMQ
+1632 MAEIQAAAMQ

-1663 ALEIDRRLST
+1663 AAEIDRRLST
-1673 DIETRKIAREEGSR
+1673 DFETRKIAREEGNR

-1709 GAAPATLYAVYSE
+1709 GPAPATLYAVYSE
-1722 FARTIP
+1722 FARSIP
-1728 GFQQMSDRDIALFA
+1728 GFQQMSDRDIALFV
-1742 PKPQDLPPPNV
+1742 PKPTDLSQPNV
-1753 FANDD
+1753 FANDE

-1765 VAAKMEAFMNT
+1765 LASKMETFMNT
-1776 AINVPT
+1776 AIGVPS
-1782 LQLQAGKMHM
+1782 LQIQASKMHM
-1792 LLNALMSTRRL
+1792 LLNALMATRRL
-1803 RDQESAFILLTRAV
+1803 RDQESAFNLLTRAV
-1817 EGLTEGLINVQEHL
+1817 EGLTEGLVNMHENM
-1831 EQMKLYRDIH
+1831 EQMKLYQNIH
-1841 LRILSL
+1841 LRIIGL
-1847 LHNSFGAPN
+1847 LNNSFGAPN
-1856 TERAVTKCFFEIRE
+1856 TERAVTKCFFDIRE
-1870 EARFNV
+1870 EARYNV
-1876 EAARALITAHFV
+1876 EAARALITSHFV

-1902 NGNNYMAISFG
+1902 NGNNYVATSFG
-1913 IGLIE
+1913 IALLE
-1918 RLIVEDRAINIV
+1918 RLIMDDRVINIV

-1953 ECIVNAIDTL
+1953 ECIVTAIDTL
-1963 WSGNFNSTA
+1963 WSGNFNSSS
-1972 DYSPFNANER
+1972 DYSPFNGSER
-1982 SLAGASQYIHSG
+1982 YLSGASHYIHSG
-1994 MLHVR
+1994 MHHVR

-2024 AQQTQQTT
+2024 TQQNQQST

-2063 ATNICTDVV
+2063 ATHICTDVV
-2072 YRMFADPSMPIN
+2072 YRMFAEPSLPIN

-2104 VRHSGEPGNPT
+2104 VRHSGEAGNPT

-2159 CSADVNLDSL
+2159 CSADVILESL

-2176 FAYTYHQLKP
+2176 FAYTYHLLSP

-2323 SSYIVNIKP
+2323 SSYIMNIQP

-2370 MTLMNAL
+2370 MALMNAL

-2523 NVTQQLNMA
+2523 NVTQQLNMPA
-2532 IVDGESQEV
+2532 VDGEAQEV
-2541 GNIN
+2541 ANIN

>member
-1 MNVENLK
+1 MNVESQLK
-8 TPPTQLR
+8 TPLTHIR
-15 NLVKHVNKRNFNETS
+15 NLVKHVSKRNFNESS
-30 EQINQFIK
+30 EQIKQFVK
-38 DHGLEADRSSLRY
+38 EHGLEADRSSLRH
-51 LFTAI
+51 LFSVI
-56 NFSDPSPT
+56 NFSDPAPS
-64 VTVQLQ
+64 VTAQLQ
-70 AKLLGGQLQRQLQ
+70 AKLLGAQLQRQLQ

-91 CFAFDQHFAN
+91 CYAFDQYFASN
-101 SQKSLKPSETAELI
+101 QKSIKAAAVADLV
-115 GQVCR
+115 GQVAR
-120 LTGINKLCECVFALA
+120 LTGINKVCECVFALA
-135 VTHSSHPELRESAR
+135 VTHSSYTELRHSAR
-149 DCLRG
+149 NNLKG
-154 SITELLDS
+154 SLSELIDS
-162 YLGNNNSS
+162 YLGKNNSS
-170 SATSGLQDIS
+170 PASSGLQEIS
-180 IDLLQYLLCCLK
+180 FDLLQYLLCCLSE
-192 IYVTPKLHEQFLIKL
+192 YVKPQLEAQFLVKL

-216 PLILAPFL
+216 PLVLAPFL
-224 YGSTTAATSNPVRA
+224 YGSTTATIAGA
-238 NASETDAEA
+238 GASETDAEA
-247 EATTT
+247 EATT
-252 TEIETAS
+252 
-259 SSISPSTS
+259 S
-267 SNSCGTDAL
+267 SNSSSSEADAL

-334 RTELQPKDVAKIVG
+334 RAELQSKDVAKIVG

-365 TPANFWPGQGQGG
+365 TPANFWPGQGQGA
-378 GSNSSGGSS
+378 GSNSSGSS
-387 QAQATPAQQGQNSSS
+387 QTQITPQQQTPGS
-402 NSNNNDGASDGGG
+402 SNNNDGSDGN
-415 SSSSDKKDKKETT
+415 SSSDKKDKKETT

-444 ELVPQLN
+444 EVVPQLN
-451 WKDVCI
+451 WKDVCM

-468 RIGLDL
+468 RIGLEL
-474 LLTILRLATQ
+474 LLTILRLATG

-503 QLSLISTLLKNPD
+503 QLSLIATMLKNPD

-527 PTLDVLKTAPDADN
+527 PALDVLKTAPDADN

-546 WKSLHLVEVLLSI
+546 WKSLHLVEVLLTI

-585 ALLHI
+585 ALL
-590 NPPLTPLRQDL
+590 NTSPPMTPLRQDL
-601 FNLLIPTFL
+601 FNQLIPTFL
-610 NNHPNSNV
+610 GNHPNSNV

-626 TNFSL
+626 NNFQL
-631 RPNIMNAM
+631 RSNIMNAM

-645 SSDFD
+645 GNEFD

-660 AQDLKALSSLLN
+660 AQDLKALSALLN

-702 RDHGEPFMQ
+702 REHGEPFMQ
-711 AMIKVLLRRCPQVA
+711 AIIKVLHRRCPQVI
-725 NAKVPEEQLPPKQAQ
+725 NAKVPEDQLPPKQAQ
-740 LLPETVTTMINSLQT
+740 LLPETVTTMINCLQT
-755 CINSCMQPEMVEM
+755 CINNCMQPEMVEV

-782 ARAQQQQQQQ
+782 ARAQQQQ
-792 QQQQP
+792 P

-803 PPSILRHRG
+803 PPTILRGHRG

-822 SPQQQQQQQQ
+822 PPQQ
-832 PFSGSLNAQQMFG
+832 PFSGNLNAQMFG
-845 PGIDPLTNMSNNLAG
+845 PGMDPLTNMSNNIAG

-882 MGPGGSPYPLNP
+882 MTPGANPYPLNL
-894 MQMPQPLPP
+894 MQMPQAPP

-916 GSQQPPTPSS
+916 GPQQQTPTPT
-926 APPTAPN
+926 PTAPN

-1059 FGVTALDRFKTR
+1059 FGVTALDRFRTR

-1082 RSIPHFSDFPQHLIQ
+1082 RSIPHFSDFPPHLIQ

-1103 HGQEPPPHKLVG
+1103 HGQEPPPQKLIG
-1115 LSNTISALATGPPTE
+1115 LSNTIPSAISSGPATE
-1130 PLYRTSAMQ
+1130 PIYRNSSMLGNMPAATPGSGPKSSA
-1139 GHVPATAAPSSGQ
+1139 AI
-1152 KPTVAVSH
+1152 SH

-1216 EIMTQEYW
+1216 EIMTKEYW

-1341 SSAKSKI
+1341 SSAKSRI

-1393 LRPVIYLKDPTR
+1393 LRPVIYLKDPSR
-1405 ALHIEQQMS
+1405 ALLIEQQMS
-1414 QPKPKQTE
+1414 QPKPKQLE
-1422 SVPSPAQQQQ
+1422 AVVPAPTLPREQQSPAQPP
-1432 QQQQQQQPPPQ
+1432 PPPQ
-1443 QQQQQQQQQQPPP
+1443 QQQQPQQQAPPP
-1456 PPPAEV
+1456 PSSADV
-1462 DAAQAA
+1462 DAQNAA
-1468 AMMMNAAG
+1468 AMMMAAG
-1476 GGSNNAS
+1476 GANSTP
-1483 GSVASPSLPIDP
+1483 GSVSSPNLPTDP
-1495 SQVSLPPPE
+1495 SQVVLPPPE
-1504 PRYSYVEV
+1504 PRYSYVDV
-1512 NVTNFQLIAQQ
+1512 NVSNFQLIGQQ
-1523 LVLPPNIPFLH
+1523 LVLPPNTPFLH
-1534 ANPGIKHIVINAV
+1534 ANPGIKHIVVNAV

-1552 DWLQPVVDRSIRIA
+1552 DWLQPIVDRSIRIA

-1617 NLHKAFVSA
+1617 NLHKALLSA
-1626 LTGMPS
+1626 LNGMPS
-1632 LSEIQAASMQ
+1632 MAEIQAAAMQ

-1663 ALEIDRRLST
+1663 AAEIDRRLST
-1673 DIETRKIAREEGSR
+1673 DFETRKIAREEGNR

-1709 GAAPATLYAVYSE
+1709 GPAPATLYAVYSE
-1722 FARTIP
+1722 FARSIP
-1728 GFQQMSDRDIALFA
+1728 GFQQMSDRDIALFV
-1742 PKPQDLPPPNV
+1742 PKPTDLSQPNV
-1753 FANDD
+1753 FANDE

-1765 VAAKMEAFMNT
+1765 LASKMETFMNT
-1776 AINVPT
+1776 AIGVPS
-1782 LQLQAGKMHM
+1782 LQIQASKMHM
-1792 LLNALMSTRRL
+1792 LLNALMATRRL
-1803 RDQESAFILLTRAV
+1803 RDQESAFNLLTRAV
-1817 EGLTEGLINVQEHL
+1817 EGLTEGLVNMHENM
-1831 EQMKLYRDIH
+1831 EQMKLYQNIH
-1841 LRILSL
+1841 LRIIGL

-1856 TERAVTKCFFEIRE
+1856 TERAVTKCFFDIRE
-1870 EARFNV
+1870 EARYNV
-1876 EAARALITAHFV
+1876 EAARALITSHFV

-1902 NGNNYMAISFG
+1902 NGNNYVATSFG
-1913 IGLIE
+1913 IALLE
-1918 RLIVEDRAINIV
+1918 RLIMDDRVINIV

-1963 WSGNFNSTA
+1963 WSGNFNSSS
-1972 DYSPFNANER
+1972 DYSPFNGSER
-1982 SLAGASQYIHSG
+1982 YLSGASHYIHSG
-1994 MLHVR
+1994 MHHVR

-2024 AQQTQQTT
+2024 TQQNQQST

-2063 ATNICTDVV
+2063 ATHICTDVV
-2072 YRMFADPSMPIN
+2072 YRMFAEPSLPIN

-2104 VRHSGEPGNPT
+2104 VRHSGEAGNPT

-2159 CSADVNLDSL
+2159 CSADVILESL

-2176 FAYTYHQLKP
+2176 FAYTYHLLNP

-2323 SSYIVNIKP
+2323 SSYIMNIQP

-2370 MTLMNAL
+2370 MALMNAL

-2523 NVTQQLNMA
+2523 NVTQQLNMPV
-2532 IVDGESQEV
+2532 VDGEAQEV
-2541 GNIN
+2541 ANIN

>member
-1 MNVENLK
+1 MNVESQLK
-8 TPPTQLR
+8 TPLTHIR
-15 NLVKHVNKRNFNETS
+15 NLVKHVSKRNFNESS
-30 EQINQFIK
+30 EQIKQFVK
-38 DHGLEADRSSLRY
+38 EHGLEADRSSLRH
-51 LFTAI
+51 LFSVI
-56 NFSDPSPT
+56 NFSDPAPS
-64 VTVQLQ
+64 VTAQLQ
-70 AKLLGGQLQRQLQ
+70 AKLLGAQLQRQLQ

-91 CFAFDQHFAN
+91 CYAFDQYFASN
-101 SQKSLKPSETAELI
+101 QKSIKAAAVADLV
-115 GQVCR
+115 GQVAR
-120 LTGINKLCECVFALA
+120 LTGINKVCECVFALA
-135 VTHSSHPELRESAR
+135 VTHSSYTELRHSAR
-149 DCLRG
+149 NNLKG
-154 SITELLDS
+154 SLSELIDS
-162 YLGNNNSS
+162 YLGKNNSS
-170 SATSGLQDIS
+170 PASSGLQEIS
-180 IDLLQYLLCCLK
+180 FDLLQYLLCCLSE
-192 IYVTPKLHEQFLIKL
+192 YVKPQLEAQFLIKL

-216 PLILAPFL
+216 PLVLAPFL
-224 YGSTTAATSNPVRA
+224 YGSTTATIAGA
-238 NASETDAEA
+238 GASETDAEA
-247 EATTT
+247 EATT
-252 TEIETAS
+252 
-259 SSISPSTS
+259 S
-267 SNSCGTDAL
+267 SNSSSSEADAL

-334 RTELQPKDVAKIVG
+334 RAELQSKDVAKIVG

-365 TPANFWPGQGQGG
+365 TPANFWPGQGQGA
-378 GSNSSGGSS
+378 GSNSSGSS
-387 QAQATPAQQGQNSSS
+387 QTQITPQQQTPGS
-402 NSNNNDGASDGGG
+402 SNNNDGSDGN
-415 SSSSDKKDKKETT
+415 SSSDKKDKKETT

-444 ELVPQLN
+444 EVVPQLN
-451 WKDVCI
+451 WKDVCM

-468 RIGLDL
+468 RIGLEL
-474 LLTILRLATQ
+474 LLTILRLATG

-503 QLSLISTLLKNPD
+503 QLSLIATMLKNPD

-527 PTLDVLKTAPDADN
+527 PALDVLKTAPDADN

-585 ALLHI
+585 ALL
-590 NPPLTPLRQDL
+590 NTSPPMTPLRQDL
-601 FNLLIPTFL
+601 FNQLIPTFL
-610 NNHPNSNV
+610 GNHPNSNV

-626 TNFSL
+626 NNFQL
-631 RPNIMNAM
+631 RSNIMNAM

-645 SSDFD
+645 GNEFD

-660 AQDLKALSSLLN
+660 AQDLKALSALLN

-702 RDHGEPFMQ
+702 REHGEPFMQ
-711 AMIKVLLRRCPQVA
+711 AIIKVLHRRCPQVI
-725 NAKVPEEQLPPKQAQ
+725 NAKVPEDQLPPKQAQ
-740 LLPETVTTMINSLQT
+740 LLPETVTTMINCLQT
-755 CINSCMQPEMVEM
+755 CINNCMQPEMVEV

-782 ARAQQQQQQQ
+782 ARAQQQQ
-792 QQQQP
+792 P

-803 PPSILRHRG
+803 PPTILRGHRG

-822 SPQQQQQQQQ
+822 PPQQ
-832 PFSGSLNAQQMFG
+832 PFSGNLNAQMFG
-845 PGIDPLTNMSNNLAG
+845 PGMDPLTNMSNNIAG

-882 MGPGGSPYPLNP
+882 MTPGANPYPLNL
-894 MQMPQPLPP
+894 MQMPQAPP

-916 GSQQPPTPSS
+916 GPQQQTPTP
-926 APPTAPN
+926 APTAPN

-1059 FGVTALDRFKTR
+1059 FGVTALDRFRTR

-1082 RSIPHFSDFPQHLIQ
+1082 RSIPHFSDFPPHLIQ

-1103 HGQEPPPHKLVG
+1103 HGQEPPPQKLIG
-1115 LSNTISALATGPPTE
+1115 LSNTIPSAISSGPVTE
-1130 PLYRTSAMQ
+1130 PIYRNSSMLGNMPAATPGSGPKSSSAI
-1139 GHVPATAAPSSGQ
+1139 
-1152 KPTVAVSH
+1152 SH

-1216 EIMTQEYW
+1216 EIMTKEYW

-1341 SSAKSKI
+1341 SSAKSRI

-1393 LRPVIYLKDPTR
+1393 LRPVIYLKDPSR
-1405 ALHIEQQMS
+1405 ALLIEQQMS
-1414 QPKPKQTE
+1414 QPKPKQLE
-1422 SVPSPAQQQQ
+1422 AVVPAPTLPREQQSPAQPP
-1432 QQQQQQQPPPQ
+1432 PPPQ
-1443 QQQQQQQQQQPPP
+1443 QQQQPQQQAPPP
-1456 PPPAEV
+1456 PSSADV
-1462 DAAQAA
+1462 DAQNAA
-1468 AMMMNAAG
+1468 AMMMAAG
-1476 GGSNNAS
+1476 GANSTP
-1483 GSVASPSLPIDP
+1483 GSVSSPNLPTDP
-1495 SQVSLPPPE
+1495 SQVVLPPPE
-1504 PRYSYVEV
+1504 PRYSYVDV
-1512 NVTNFQLIAQQ
+1512 NVSNFQLIGQQ
-1523 LVLPPNIPFLH
+1523 LVLPPNTPFLH
-1534 ANPGIKHIVINAV
+1534 ANPGIKHIVVNAV

-1552 DWLQPVVDRSIRIA
+1552 DWLQPIVDRSIRIA

-1617 NLHKAFVSA
+1617 NLHKALLSA
-1626 LTGMPS
+1626 LNGMPS
-1632 LSEIQAASMQ
+1632 MAEIQAAAMQ

-1663 ALEIDRRLST
+1663 AAEIDRRLST
-1673 DIETRKIAREEGSR
+1673 DFETRKIAREEGNR

-1709 GAAPATLYAVYSE
+1709 GPAPATLYAVYSE
-1722 FARTIP
+1722 FARSIP
-1728 GFQQMSDRDIALFA
+1728 GFQQMSDRDIALFV
-1742 PKPQDLPPPNV
+1742 PKPTDLSQPNV
-1753 FANDD
+1753 FANDE

-1765 VAAKMEAFMNT
+1765 LASKMETFMNT
-1776 AINVPT
+1776 AIGVPS
-1782 LQLQAGKMHM
+1782 LQIQASKMHM
-1792 LLNALMSTRRL
+1792 LLNALMATRRL
-1803 RDQESAFILLTRAV
+1803 RDQESAFNLLTRAV
-1817 EGLTEGLINVQEHL
+1817 EGLTEGLVNMHENMD
-1831 EQMKLYRDIH
+1831 QMKLYQNIH
-1841 LRILSL
+1841 LRIIGL

-1856 TERAVTKCFFEIRE
+1856 TERAVTKCFFDIRE
-1870 EARFNV
+1870 EARYNV
-1876 EAARALITAHFV
+1876 EAARALITSHFV

-1902 NGNNYMAISFG
+1902 NGNNYVATSFG
-1913 IGLIE
+1913 IALLE
-1918 RLIVEDRAINIV
+1918 RLIMDDRVINIV

-1963 WSGNFNSTA
+1963 WSGNFNSSS
-1972 DYSPFNANER
+1972 DYSPFNGSER
-1982 SLAGASQYIHSG
+1982 YLSGASHYIHSG
-1994 MLHVR
+1994 MHHVR

-2024 AQQTQQTT
+2024 TQQNQQST

-2063 ATNICTDVV
+2063 ATHICTDVV
-2072 YRMFADPSMPIN
+2072 YRMFAEPSLPIN

-2104 VRHSGEPGNPT
+2104 VRHSGEAGNPT

-2159 CSADVNLDSL
+2159 CSADVILESL

-2176 FAYTYHQLKP
+2176 FAYTYHLLNP

-2323 SSYIVNIKP
+2323 SSYIMNIQP

-2370 MTLMNAL
+2370 MALMNAL

-2506 EITKL
+2506 EITKYFGECL
-2511 FESVARSCLAKS
+2511 IVVKRFENSIGIQCAS
-2523 NVTQQLNMA
+2523 
-2532 IVDGESQEV
+2532 
-2541 GNIN
+2541 

>member
-1 MNVENLK
+1 MCPRLRAVAVKALILAFQ
-8 TPPTQLR
+8 PYAMQLFDTKPYVTDSIYDI
-15 NLVKHVNKRNFNETS
+15 LQFVKE
-30 EQINQFIK
+30 
-38 DHGLEADRSSLRY
+38 HGLEADRSSLRH
-51 LFTAI
+51 LFSVI
-56 NFSDPSPT
+56 NFSDLVPS

-70 AKLLGGQLQRQLQ
+70 AKLLGIQLERQLH

-91 CFAFDQHFAN
+91 CYAFDQFFASN
-101 SQKSLKPSETAELI
+101 QKSLKPVAVADLV
-115 GQVCR
+115 GQVAR
-120 LTGINKLCECVFALA
+120 LTGINKVCECVFALA
-135 VTHSSHPELRESAR
+135 LTHSSYLELKHSAR
-149 DCLRG
+149 NNLKG
-154 SITELLDS
+154 SLSELIDS
-162 YLGNNNSS
+162 YLGNKGTGP
-170 SATSGLQDIS
+170 ADSGLREIS
-180 IDLLQYLLCCLK
+180 FDLLQYLLCCLSE
-192 IYVTPKLHEQFLIKL
+192 YVQPQVEAQFLVKL

-216 PLILAPFL
+216 PLVLAPFL
-224 YGSTTAATSNPVRA
+224 YGSTTATIAGA
-238 NASETDAEA
+238 GASETDAEA
-247 EATTT
+247 EATTNSN
-252 TEIETAS
+252 S
-259 SSISPSTS
+259 SSFEA
-267 SNSCGTDAL
+267 DAL

-334 RTELQPKDVAKIVG
+334 RAELQSKDVAKIVG

-378 GSNSSGGSS
+378 GSNSSGSS
-387 QAQATPAQQGQNSSS
+387 QTQITPQQQTPG
-402 NSNNNDGASDGGG
+402 NSNNNDGSDGN
-415 SSSSDKKDKKETT
+415 SSSDKKDKKETT
-428 DATQTWKPD
+428 EATQTWKPD

-444 ELVPQLN
+444 EVVPQLN
-451 WKDVCI
+451 WKDVCM

-468 RIGLDL
+468 RIGLEL
-474 LLTILRLATQ
+474 LLTILRLATG

-503 QLSLISTLLKNPD
+503 QLSLIATMLKNPD

-527 PTLDVLKTAPDADN
+527 PALDVLKTAPDADN
-541 KEISA
+541 KEISS

-585 ALLHI
+585 ALL
-590 NPPLTPLRQDL
+590 NTSPPMTPLRQDL
-601 FNLLIPTFL
+601 FNQLIPTFL
-610 NNHPNSNV
+610 GNHPNSNV

-626 TNFSL
+626 NNFQL
-631 RPNIMNAM
+631 RSNIMNAM

-645 SSDFD
+645 GNEFD

-660 AQDLKALSSLLN
+660 AQDLKALSALLN

-702 RDHGEPFMQ
+702 REHGEPFMQ
-711 AMIKVLLRRCPQVA
+711 AIIKVLHRRCPQVI
-725 NAKVPEEQLPPKQAQ
+725 NAKVPEDQLPPKQAQ
-740 LLPETVTTMINSLQT
+740 LLPETVTTMINCLQT
-755 CINSCMQPEMVEM
+755 CINNCMQPEMVEV

-782 ARAQQQQQQQ
+782 ARAQQQQQ
-792 QQQQP
+792 P

-803 PPSILRHRG
+803 PPTILRGHRG

-822 SPQQQQQQQQ
+822 PPQQ
-832 PFSGSLNAQQMFG
+832 PFSGNLNAQMFG
-845 PGIDPLTNMSNNLAG
+845 PGMDPLTNMSNNLAG

-882 MGPGGSPYPLNP
+882 MTPGANPYPLNL
-894 MQMPQPLPP
+894 MQMPQAPP

-916 GSQQPPTPSS
+916 GPQQQTPTPT
-926 APPTAPN
+926 PTAPN

-1059 FGVTALDRFKTR
+1059 FGVTALDRFRTR

-1082 RSIPHFSDFPQHLIQ
+1082 RSIPHFSDFPPHLIQ

-1103 HGQEPPPHKLVG
+1103 HGQEPPPQKLIG
-1115 LSNTISALATGPPTE
+1115 LSNTIPSAISSGPGTE
-1130 PLYRTSAMQ
+1130 PIYRNSSMLGNMPAATPGSGPKSSA
-1139 GHVPATAAPSSGQ
+1139 
-1152 KPTVAVSH
+1152 AVSH

-1216 EIMTQEYW
+1216 EIMTKEYW

-1341 SSAKSKI
+1341 SSAKSRI

-1393 LRPVIYLKDPTR
+1393 LRPVIYLKDPNRTH
-1405 ALHIEQQMS
+1405 LIEQMS
-1414 QPKPKQTE
+1414 QPKPKQLE
-1422 SVPSPAQQQQ
+1422 PVASAPALPREQQSPAQPP
-1432 QQQQQQQPPPQ
+1432 PPPQ
-1443 QQQQQQQQQQPPP
+1443 QQQPPQQQVPPP
-1456 PPPAEV
+1456 PSSADV
-1462 DAAQAA
+1462 DAQNAA
-1468 AMMMNAAG
+1468 AMMMAAG
-1476 GGSNNAS
+1476 GANSTP
-1483 GSVASPSLPIDP
+1483 GSVSSPNLPTD
-1495 SQVSLPPPE
+1495 SNQVALPPPE
-1504 PRYSYVEV
+1504 PRYSYVDV
-1512 NVTNFQLIAQQ
+1512 NVSNFQLIGQQ
-1523 LVLPPNIPFLH
+1523 LVLPPNTPFLH
-1534 ANPGIKHIVINAV
+1534 ANPGIKHIVVNAV

-1552 DWLQPVVDRSIRIA
+1552 DWLQPIVDRSIRIA

-1617 NLHKAFVSA
+1617 NLHKALLSG
-1626 LTGMPS
+1626 LNGMPS
-1632 LSEIQAASMQ
+1632 MAEIQAAAMQ

-1663 ALEIDRRLST
+1663 AAEIDRRLST
-1673 DIETRKIAREEGSR
+1673 DFETRKIAREEGNR
-1687 FVDAQILSYQ
+1687 FVDAQILTYQ

-1722 FARTIP
+1722 FARSIP
-1728 GFQQMSDRDIALFA
+1728 GFQQMSDRDIALFV
-1742 PKPQDLPPPNV
+1742 PKPTDLSQPNV

-1758 SSMVYAE
+1758 NSMVYGELAS
-1765 VAAKMEAFMNT
+1765 KMETFMNT
-1776 AINVPT
+1776 AIGVPT
-1782 LQLQAGKMHM
+1782 LQIQASKMHM
-1792 LLNALMSTRRL
+1792 LLNALIATRRL
-1803 RDQESAFILLTRAV
+1803 RDQESAFNLLTRAV
-1817 EGLTEGLINVQEHL
+1817 EGLTEGLVNMHENM
-1831 EQMKLYRDIH
+1831 EQMKMYQNIH
-1841 LRILSL
+1841 LRILGL
-1847 LHNSFGAPN
+1847 LNNSFGAPN
-1856 TERAVTKCFFEIRE
+1856 TERAVTKCFFDIRE
-1870 EARFNV
+1870 EVRYNV
-1876 EAARALITAHFV
+1876 EAARALITSHFV

-1902 NGNNYMAISFG
+1902 NGNNYVAISFG
-1913 IGLIE
+1913 IALLE
-1918 RLIVEDRAINIV
+1918 RLIMDDRVINIV

-1963 WSGNFNSTA
+1963 WSGNFNTSS
-1972 DYSPFNANER
+1972 DYSPFNGNDR
-1982 SLAGASQYIHSG
+1982 YLSGASHYIHSG
-1994 MLHVR
+1994 MHH

-2024 AQQTQQTT
+2024 TQQNQQST

-2063 ATNICTDVV
+2063 ATHICTDVV
-2072 YRMFADPSMPIN
+2072 YRMFAEPSLPIN

-2104 VRHSGEPGNPT
+2104 VRHSGEAGNPT

-2131 LLKDHEMRGVSFQQV
+2131 LIKDHEMRGVSFQQV

-2159 CSADVNLDSL
+2159 CSADVILESL

-2176 FAYTYHQLKP
+2176 FAYTYHLLNP

-2323 SSYIVNIKP
+2323 SSYIMNIQP

-2370 MTLMNAL
+2370 MALMNAL

-2523 NVTQQLNMA
+2523 NVTQQLNMPV
-2532 IVDGESQEV
+2532 VDGEGQEV
-2541 GNIN
+2541 ATIN

>member
-1 MNVENLK
+1 MNVEHQLK
-8 TPPTQLR
+8 APLPQIC

-30 EQINQFIK
+30 EQIKQFIQ
-38 DHGLEADRSSLRY
+38 DNGLEADRTSLRY
-51 LFTAI
+51 LFTVL
-56 NFSDPSPT
+56 NFNDPAPN
-64 VTVQLQ
+64 VTAQLQ
-70 AKLLGGQLQRQLQ
+70 AKLLGAHLQRQLHC
-83 SSSFVSNI
+83 SSFISNI
-91 CFAFDQHFAN
+91 CFAFDQHFA
-101 SQKSLKPSETAELI
+101 KHKGLKPPAIVELI
-115 GQVCR
+115 AQVSK

-135 VTHSSHPELRESAR
+135 VTHSSYPELRNCAHENLHR
-149 DCLRG
+149 ILP
-154 SITELLDS
+154 ELLDS
-162 YLGNNNSS
+162 YLCNKNASASS
-170 SATSGLQDIS
+170 VSGLHEIS
-180 IDLLQYLLCCLK
+180 SELLQFLLSSLSE
-192 IYVTPKLHEQFLIKL
+192 YVSPQLEAQFLVKL
-207 REEFPRQAV
+207 REEFPRSAV
-216 PLILAPFL
+216 PLVLAPFL
-224 YGSTTAATSNPVRA
+224 YRAPITGTTTHGANSN
-238 NASETDAEA
+238 ETDAE
-247 EATTT
+247 ETT
-252 TEIETAS
+252 A
-259 SSISPSTS
+259 SPSTNNCNS
-267 SNSCGTDAL
+267 SDAGSLNL

-287 LSEIIFTNQG
+287 LCEIIFTNQG

-322 ECKNHLCSRERE
+322 ECKNHLRCGGSRE
-334 RTELQPKDVAKIVG
+334 LQAKDVAKIVG

-365 TPANFWPGQGQGG
+365 TPANFWPGQGQA
-378 GSNSSGGSS
+378 S
-387 QAQATPAQQGQNSSS
+387 QSQQNTT
-402 NSNNNDGASDGGG
+402 NNNDGSEPTG
-415 SSSSDKKDKKETT
+415 DKKDKKETT

-451 WKDVCI
+451 WKDVCM

-474 LLTILRLATQ
+474 LLTIFRLATQ

-498 ANTEG
+498 QNTEG
-503 QLSLISTLLKNPD
+503 QLSLITTMLNNPD

-522 FVFSQ
+522 FVFSS
-527 PTLDVLKTAPDADN
+527 PALEVLKTAPDADN

-546 WKSLHLVEVLLSI
+546 WKSLHLVEVLLHI

-601 FNLLIPTFL
+601 FNQLIPTFL
-610 NNHPNSNV
+610 SNHPNSNA

-626 TNFSL
+626 TNFQL
-631 RPNIMNAM
+631 RPHIMNAM

-645 SSDFD
+645 GSDFD

-687 RREYLKLEKWLTDKI
+687 RREYLKLEKWLSDKI

-711 AMIKVLLRRCPQVA
+711 AMIKVLQRRCPQVT
-725 NAKVPEEQLPPKQAQ
+725 NTKVPEDQLPSKQAQ
-740 LLPETVTTMINSLQT
+740 LLPETVTTMINCLQA
-755 CINSCMQPEMVEM
+755 CINNCIQPDTAEI
-768 IMQMTANVAIMANK
+768 IMQMAANVAIMANK
-782 ARAQQQQQQQ
+782 ARAQQQAGPQ
-792 QQQQP
+792 

-803 PPSILRHRG
+803 PPSILRGHHG
-812 MDLPGGIVPP
+812 MDLPGLVPGSVPP
-822 SPQQQQQQQQ
+822 PPQQ
-832 PFSGSLNAQQMFG
+832 PFSGNLNAQQMFG
-845 PGIDPLTNMSNNLAG
+845 PGMDPLANLSNNLAG
-860 LNLSGPNGAF
+860 LNIGGPNGAF

-882 MGPGGSPYPLNP
+882 MNPGANPYPLNP
-894 MQMPQPLPP
+894 MQMPAP
-903 PPNVGNLGRMLPG
+903 PPNVGNLGRMLPTG
-916 GSQQPPTPSS
+916 PQPTPT
-926 APPTAPN
+926 PPN

-943 IPVSKEVEDEVN
+943 IPVSKEVEDEAN
-955 SYFQRIYNHQP
+955 SYFQRIYNQQP
-966 NPTLSIDE
+966 NPALSIDE

-983 ESSNRREQEVFLCM
+983 ESSNRRENEVFLCM

-1007 FCQYPEK
+1007 FSRYPDK
-1014 ELQITAQLFGGIID
+1014 ELQITAQLFGGIIE

-1048 LRKPDGSKLYY
+1048 LRKPEGSKLYY

-1082 RSIPHFSDFPQHLIQ
+1082 RSIPHFSDFPPHLIQ
-1097 YVEYGM
+1097 YVDYGM
-1103 HGQEPPPHKLVG
+1103 HGQEPPSQKLIG
-1115 LSNTISALATGPPTE
+1115 LSNTIPTAIAPGSVE
-1130 PLYRTSAMQ
+1130 PLYRANS
-1139 GHVPATAAPSSGQ
+1139 VPSNMPAAPPTQ
-1152 KPTVAVSH
+1152 KPPMIVTH

-1182 EKVTVPPEPVQDKT
+1182 EKITVPPEPVQDKT

-1203 SQLNIPQKCDEIK
+1203 SQLNIPQKCEEIK
-1216 EIMTQEYW
+1216 EIMTKEYW

-1341 SSAKSKI
+1341 SSAKSRI
-1348 FRSPNPWT
+1348 FKSPNPWT

-1393 LRPVIYLKDPTR
+1393 LRPVIYLKDPSR
-1405 ALHIEQQMS
+1405 AMQIDQQMS
-1414 QPKPKQTE
+1414 QPKPRPPE
-1422 SVPSPAQQQQ
+1422 PPV
-1432 QQQQQQQPPPQ
+1432 QPPPS
-1443 QQQQQQQQQQPPP
+1443 QPVAPP
-1456 PPPAEV
+1456 TEV
-1462 DAAQAA
+1462 DPQ
-1468 AMMMNAAG
+1468 AMMMSTSN
-1476 GGSNNAS
+1476 SNNAPS
-1483 GSVASPSLPIDP
+1483 SVSSPNLPTDP
-1495 SQVSLPPPE
+1495 GQVVLPPPE
-1504 PRYSYVEV
+1504 PRYSYLEV
-1512 NVTNFQLIAQQ
+1512 NVTNFQLISQQ
-1523 LVLPPNIPFLH
+1523 LVLPSNIPFLH
-1534 ANPGIKHIVINAV
+1534 ANPGIKLIVVNAI

-1578 ALDADENRMRT
+1578 ALDGDENRMRT

-1604 ITGKDEIARAISQ
+1604 ITGKDEIARTISQ
-1617 NLHKAFVSA
+1617 NLHKAFMAA
-1626 LTGMPS
+1626 LAGVPS
-1632 LSEIQAASMQ
+1632 MSEIQSASVQ
-1642 LASENVELVCA
+1642 LANENVELVCA
-1653 FIQKTSAEKA
+1653 FVQKISAEKS

-1673 DIETRKIAREEGSR
+1673 DFETRKIAREEGSR
-1687 FVDAQILSYQ
+1687 FVDANILSYQ
-1697 QERLPEAVRIKV
+1697 QDRLPEPVRLKV
-1709 GAAPATLYAVYSE
+1709 GPAPATLYAVYSE
-1722 FARTIP
+1722 FARSIP
-1728 GFQQMSDRDIALFA
+1728 GFQQMSDRDIAMFV

-1753 FANDD
+1753 FANDE

-1765 VAAKMEAFMNT
+1765 VASKMEAFMNS
-1776 AINVPT
+1776 AIGLPA
-1782 LQLQAGKMHM
+1782 LQLQASKMHI
-1792 LLNALMSTRRL
+1792 LLNALMATRRL
-1803 RDQESAFILLTRAV
+1803 RDQDSAFNLLQRAV
-1817 EGLTEGLINVQEHL
+1817 EGLTEGLISVQEHM
-1831 EQMKLYRDIH
+1831 EQIKLYRDIH

-1856 TERAVTKCFFEIRE
+1856 TERAVTKCFFDQRE
-1870 EARFNV
+1870 DVRYNV

-1888 NLNQFDGM
+1888 NLGQFDCM
-1896 LRDCMD
+1896 LRDCID
-1902 NGNNYMAISFG
+1902 NGNNFVAISFA
-1913 IGLIE
+1913 IALLE
-1918 RLIVEDRAINIV
+1918 RLIVEDRTINVV
-1930 SDNEFMATVELL
+1930 SDNEFMATVEVL
-1942 GRLTQHRHRYP
+1942 GRLPQHRHRYP
-1953 ECIVNAIDTL
+1953 ECIVNAIETL
-1963 WSGNFNSTA
+1963 WSGNLNPV
-1972 DYSPFNANER
+1972 DYGPFNTGDR
-1982 SLAGASQYIHSG
+1982 YVPGALHYIHSG
-1994 MLHVR
+1994 MHHVR

-2019 WVALY
+2019 WVALFS
-2024 AQQTQQTT
+2024 QQNQQTT
-2032 RDARNFGAFVQKMNT
+2032 RDARNFGSFVQKMNT

-2063 ATNICTDVV
+2063 ATHICTDVV
-2072 YRMFADPSMPIN
+2072 YRMFSEPGLPVN
-2084 QAKNKIFQWIDAFV
+2084 QAKNKIFQWVDAFV

-2104 VRHSGEPGNPT
+2104 VRHSGEVGNPT

-2131 LLKDHEMRGVSFQQV
+2131 LLKDQDLRGVGFQQV

-2159 CSADVNLDSL
+2159 CSADPILESL
-2169 MHSIVSA
+2169 MQSIVSA
-2176 FAYTYHQLKP
+2176 FAHSYHQLNP

-2241 LGKPVQLLYKG
+2241 LGKPVQMLYKG

-2309 VDMLSDSSNAPKVL
+2309 VDMLSDSSNAPKVC
-2323 SSYIVNIKP
+2323 SNYIGNIQP
-2332 PNFKKDLDSYLKARA
+2332 PSFKKDLDSYLKARS

-2370 MTLMNAL
+2370 MALMNAL

-2498 HDFVHCAP
+2498 HEFVHCAP

-2523 NVTQQLNMA
+2523 NVTQQLNMSG
-2532 IVDGESQEV
+2532 DGESSDV
-2541 GNIN
+2541 SIN

>member
-1 MNVENLK
+1 MCPRLRAVAVKALLLVSK
-8 TPPTQLR
+8 PCAMHLSDTKPTDTDSFSDFLQF
-15 NLVKHVNKRNFNETS
+15 VKE
-30 EQINQFIK
+30 
-38 DHGLEADRSSLRY
+38 HGLEADRSSLRH
-51 LFTAI
+51 LFSVI
-56 NFSDPSPT
+56 NFSDPAPS
-64 VTVQLQ
+64 VTAQLQ
-70 AKLLGGQLQRQLQ
+70 AKLLGAQLQRQLQ

-91 CFAFDQHFAN
+91 CYAFDQYFASN
-101 SQKSLKPSETAELI
+101 QKSIKAAAVADLV
-115 GQVCR
+115 GQVAR
-120 LTGINKLCECVFALA
+120 LTGINKVCECVFALA
-135 VTHSSHPELRESAR
+135 VTHSSYTELRHSAR
-149 DCLRG
+149 NNLKG
-154 SITELLDS
+154 SLSELIDS
-162 YLGNNNSS
+162 YLGKNNSS
-170 SATSGLQDIS
+170 PASSGLQEIS
-180 IDLLQYLLCCLK
+180 FDLLQYLLCCLSE
-192 IYVTPKLHEQFLIKL
+192 YVKPQLEAQFLVKL

-216 PLILAPFL
+216 PLVLAPFL
-224 YGSTTAATSNPVRA
+224 YGSTTATIAGA
-238 NASETDAEA
+238 GASETDAEA
-247 EATTT
+247 EATT
-252 TEIETAS
+252 
-259 SSISPSTS
+259 S
-267 SNSCGTDAL
+267 SNSSSSEADAL

-334 RTELQPKDVAKIVG
+334 RAELQSKDVAKIVG

-365 TPANFWPGQGQGG
+365 TPANFWPGQGQGA
-378 GSNSSGGSS
+378 GSNSSGSS
-387 QAQATPAQQGQNSSS
+387 QTQITPQQQTPGS
-402 NSNNNDGASDGGG
+402 SNNNDGSDGN
-415 SSSSDKKDKKETT
+415 SSSDKKDKKETT

-444 ELVPQLN
+444 EVVPQLN
-451 WKDVCI
+451 WKDVCM

-468 RIGLDL
+468 RIGLEL
-474 LLTILRLATQ
+474 LLTILRLATG

-503 QLSLISTLLKNPD
+503 QLSLIATMLKNPD

-527 PTLDVLKTAPDADN
+527 PALDVLKTAPDADN

-546 WKSLHLVEVLLSI
+546 WKSLHLVEVLLTI

-585 ALLHI
+585 ALL
-590 NPPLTPLRQDL
+590 NTSPPMTPLRQDL
-601 FNLLIPTFL
+601 FNQLIPTFL
-610 NNHPNSNV
+610 GNHPNSNV

-626 TNFSL
+626 NNFQL
-631 RPNIMNAM
+631 RSNIMNAM

-645 SSDFD
+645 GNEFD

-660 AQDLKALSSLLN
+660 AQDLKALSALLN

-702 RDHGEPFMQ
+702 REHGEPFMQ
-711 AMIKVLLRRCPQVA
+711 AIIKVLHRRCPQVI
-725 NAKVPEEQLPPKQAQ
+725 NAKVPEDQLPPKQAQ
-740 LLPETVTTMINSLQT
+740 LLPETVTTMINCLQT
-755 CINSCMQPEMVEM
+755 CINNCMQPEMVEV

-782 ARAQQQQQQQ
+782 ARAQQQQ
-792 QQQQP
+792 P

-803 PPSILRHRG
+803 PPTILRGHRG

-822 SPQQQQQQQQ
+822 PPQQ
-832 PFSGSLNAQQMFG
+832 PFSGNLNAQMFG
-845 PGIDPLTNMSNNLAG
+845 PGMDPLTNMSNNIAG

-882 MGPGGSPYPLNP
+882 MTPGANPYPLNL
-894 MQMPQPLPP
+894 MQMPQAPP

-916 GSQQPPTPSS
+916 GPQQQTPTPT
-926 APPTAPN
+926 PTAPN

-1059 FGVTALDRFKTR
+1059 FGVTALDRFRTR

-1082 RSIPHFSDFPQHLIQ
+1082 RSIPHFSDFPPHLIQ

-1103 HGQEPPPHKLVG
+1103 HGQEPPPQKLIG
-1115 LSNTISALATGPPTE
+1115 LSNTIPSAISSGPATE
-1130 PLYRTSAMQ
+1130 PIYRNSSMLGNMPAATPGSGPKSSA
-1139 GHVPATAAPSSGQ
+1139 AI
-1152 KPTVAVSH
+1152 SH

-1216 EIMTQEYW
+1216 EIMTKEYW

-1341 SSAKSKI
+1341 SSAKSRI

-1393 LRPVIYLKDPTR
+1393 LRPVIYLKDPSR
-1405 ALHIEQQMS
+1405 ALLIEQQMS
-1414 QPKPKQTE
+1414 QPKPKQLE
-1422 SVPSPAQQQQ
+1422 AVVPAPTLPREQQSPAQPP
-1432 QQQQQQQPPPQ
+1432 PPPQ
-1443 QQQQQQQQQQPPP
+1443 QQQQPQQQAPPP
-1456 PPPAEV
+1456 PSSADV
-1462 DAAQAA
+1462 DAQNAA
-1468 AMMMNAAG
+1468 AMMMAAG
-1476 GGSNNAS
+1476 GANSTP
-1483 GSVASPSLPIDP
+1483 GSVSSPNLPTDP
-1495 SQVSLPPPE
+1495 SQVVLPPPE
-1504 PRYSYVEV
+1504 PRYSYVDV
-1512 NVTNFQLIAQQ
+1512 NVSNFQLIGQQ
-1523 LVLPPNIPFLH
+1523 LVLPPNTPFLH
-1534 ANPGIKHIVINAV
+1534 ANPGIKHIVVNAV

-1552 DWLQPVVDRSIRIA
+1552 DWLQPIVDRSIRIA

-1617 NLHKAFVSA
+1617 NLHKALLSA
-1626 LTGMPS
+1626 LNGMPS
-1632 LSEIQAASMQ
+1632 MAEIQAAAMQ
-1642 LASENVELVCA
+1642 LASENVEL
-1653 FIQKTSAEKA
+1653 
-1663 ALEIDRRLST
+1663 
-1673 DIETRKIAREEGSR
+1673 
-1687 FVDAQILSYQ
+1687 
-1697 QERLPEAVRIKV
+1697 
-1709 GAAPATLYAVYSE
+1709 
-1722 FARTIP
+1722 
-1728 GFQQMSDRDIALFA
+1728 
-1742 PKPQDLPPPNV
+1742 
-1753 FANDD
+1753 
-1758 SSMVYAE
+1758 
-1765 VAAKMEAFMNT
+1765 
-1776 AINVPT
+1776 
-1782 LQLQAGKMHM
+1782 
-1792 LLNALMSTRRL
+1792 
-1803 RDQESAFILLTRAV
+1803 
-1817 EGLTEGLINVQEHL
+1817 
-1831 EQMKLYRDIH
+1831 
-1841 LRILSL
+1841 
-1847 LHNSFGAPN
+1847 
-1856 TERAVTKCFFEIRE
+1856 
-1870 EARFNV
+1870 
-1876 EAARALITAHFV
+1876 
-1888 NLNQFDGM
+1888 
-1896 LRDCMD
+1896 
-1902 NGNNYMAISFG
+1902 
-1913 IGLIE
+1913 
-1918 RLIVEDRAINIV
+1918 
-1930 SDNEFMATVELL
+1930 
-1942 GRLTQHRHRYP
+1942 
-1953 ECIVNAIDTL
+1953 
-1963 WSGNFNSTA
+1963 
-1972 DYSPFNANER
+1972 
-1982 SLAGASQYIHSG
+1982 
-1994 MLHVR
+1994 
-1999 SCDTDDPPGLQEKTE
+1999 
-2014 FLLKD
+2014 
-2019 WVALY
+2019 
-2024 AQQTQQTT
+2024 
-2032 RDARNFGAFVQKMNT
+2032 
-2047 YGILK
+2047 
-2052 TDDLITRFFRQ
+2052 
-2063 ATNICTDVV
+2063 
-2072 YRMFADPSMPIN
+2072 
-2084 QAKNKIFQWIDAFV
+2084 
-2098 HLIAML
+2098 
-2104 VRHSGEPGNPT
+2104 
-2115 TKINLLNKVL
+2115 
-2125 GIVLGT
+2125 
-2131 LLKDHEMRGVSFQQV
+2131 
-2146 GYHRFFMM
+2146 
-2154 LFMEL
+2154 
-2159 CSADVNLDSL
+2159 SL

-2176 FAYTYHQLKP
+2176 FAYTYHLLNP

-2323 SSYIVNIKP
+2323 SSYIMNIQP

-2370 MTLMNAL
+2370 MALMNAL

-2523 NVTQQLNMA
+2523 NVTQQLNMPV
-2532 IVDGESQEV
+2532 VDGEAQEV
-2541 GNIN
+2541 ANIN